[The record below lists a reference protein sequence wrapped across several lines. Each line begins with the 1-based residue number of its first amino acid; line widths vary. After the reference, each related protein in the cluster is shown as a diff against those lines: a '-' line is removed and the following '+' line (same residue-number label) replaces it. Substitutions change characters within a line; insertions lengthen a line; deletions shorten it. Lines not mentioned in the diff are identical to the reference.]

1 MSAGG
6 GADPKIR
13 ATEGAIAE
21 GQWRRLHPLSPLINA
36 WKGVT
41 ILLAIVLFQNT
52 NLFVNTLSSDYAHS
66 LGTGRIV
73 LIAVGGL
80 LGLVLILGLISYL
93 SWRVTRFAVTDS
105 GVYYRSGILL
115 RTLKQARLERIQ
127 GVDIQHPLLGR
138 LFGLGKIDIEVA
150 GGAGSKVAFGYL
162 KTQDLEDLRAEIL
175 ARASGVFSDAMG
187 PQAGG
192 AALLHSVGAAVPGT
206 NAGYGQ
212 GAPFSAGEPSHF
224 TASAP
229 HGLNG
234 AAHPSPT
241 APGGASLPVP
251 PAGSPSP
258 LTPAGSP
265 SPFPPAGMT
274 PRRFAPPAPERVLYK
289 VPTGRLLAS
298 LMLTSG
304 VIVGV
309 LVLLAV
315 LVGVG
320 VLIALI
326 GAGGLSGGVGL
337 LPILLAMGAM
347 IWKRFAGEF
356 NFTGAVSPDGIRTR
370 SGLLETRSQ
379 TIPPNRIHA
388 VRIQRP
394 LLWRSLG
401 WYRVTIT
408 QAGFAAQNQQE
419 TKRGFSTDLLLPV
432 GTREDA
438 ELALWLVVR
447 DLGVPDAQAFISAAL
462 NGTGEGAGFIPV
474 STRARILDP
483 LVKKR
488 RAAALTQTCL
498 VIRDGWLNWD
508 LSVIPVE
515 RVQSL
520 KLRQGPLERRLS
532 LADMEA
538 QIVPGTTPCRAR
550 HLDVSAAVALSEGMR
565 ERARIRRTKEPPERW
580 LSRVQSRLDFEGR
593 TGVIGEAGAV
603 LPSSTPPATMMAG
616 GQSGV
621 YSQPGG
627 MSSGLQSTPPM
638 PYTQGAQSMAYPQ
651 GGLPV
656 FSPQG
661 DQPAAQAPNG
671 PFSPSPSGGQSG
683 PFPQA
688 TPQVP
693 STQPAPFPP
702 HGQPVPFPP
711 NGQAGPFPPN
721 GQSGPFPAGESPTLP
736 KEHS

>member
-192 AALLHSVGAAVPGT
+192 AAPLHSVGAAVPGT
-206 NAGYGQ
+206 NAGYGE
-212 GAPFSAGEPSHF
+212 GTP
-224 TASAP
+224 
-229 HGLNG
+229 L
-234 AAHPSPT
+234 
-241 APGGASLPVP
+241 P
-251 PAGSPSP
+251 PAGASSPSA
-258 LTPAGSP
+258 T
-265 SPFPPAGMT
+265 AGMT
-274 PRRFAPPAPERVLYK
+274 PRRFAPSAPERVLYK
-289 VPTGRLLAS
+289 VPSGRLLGS
-298 LMLTSG
+298 LFLTSG
-304 VIVGV
+304 VFVGV

-320 VLIALI
+320 VLTTLI
-326 GAGGLSGGVGL
+326 GAGGLSGVVGL
-337 LPILLAMGAM
+337 LPILLAMGA
-347 IWKRFAGEF
+347 IVWKRFAGEF

-394 LLWRSLG
+394 LLWRWVG

-408 QAGFAAQNQQE
+408 QAGFAAQNQEE
-419 TKRGFSTDLLLPV
+419 TKKGFSTDLLLPV
-432 GTREDA
+432 GTRADA

-447 DLGVPDAQAFISAAL
+447 DLGVTDAQAFMSAAL
-462 NGTGEGAGFIPV
+462 DGTGEGLGFIPV
-474 STRARILDP
+474 SSRARILDP

-488 RAAALTQTCL
+488 RAVALTQTCL
-498 VIRDGWLNWD
+498 VIRDGWLSWD

-520 KLRQGPLERRLS
+520 KLSQGPLERRLS
-532 LADMEA
+532 LADVEA

-550 HLDVSAAVALSEGMR
+550 HLDVSAAVALSEGLR

-593 TGVIGEAGAV
+593 TGVIGEAGA
-603 LPSSTPPATMMAG
+603 LPPSGAQSASSTVG
-616 GQSGV
+616 GQSGL
-621 YSQPGG
+621 YSQPGVIP
-627 MSSGLQSTPPM
+627 SAVQSPPPM
-638 PYTQGAQSMAYPQ
+638 PYPQGAQPMPYPQ
-651 GGLPV
+651 GGQPMPY
-656 FSPQG
+656 PQG
-661 DQPAAQAPNG
+661 GQPAAQAPSGQPALNG
-671 PFSPSPSGGQSG
+671 LTTPFPSAGQAG

-688 TPQVP
+688 TTQPQIAHP
-693 STQPAPFPP
+693 APIPPNGQPAPL
-702 HGQPVPFPP
+702 PP
-711 NGQAGPFPPN
+711 NGQAGPIPETPP
-721 GQSGPFPAGESPTLP
+721 QASSAQPPFPE
-736 KEHS
+736 EHT

>member
-6 GADPKIR
+6 GAAPKIR

-21 GQWRRLHPLSPLINA
+21 GQWRRLHPLSPLIKA

-41 ILLAIVLFQNT
+41 VLLAIVLFQNT
-52 NLFVNTLSSDYAHS
+52 NLFVNSLSSDYAHS

-138 LFGLGKIDIEVA
+138 VFGLGTIDIEVA
-150 GGAGSKVAFGYL
+150 GGAGSKVAFGFL
-162 KTQDLEDLRAEIL
+162 KTQELEDLRAEIL
-175 ARASGVFSDAMG
+175 ARASGVFSDATVA
-187 PQAGG
+187 QAGSF
-192 AALLHSVGAAVPGT
+192 APHHSKAGVPVPGT
-206 NAGYGQ
+206 NAGYGE
-212 GAPFSAGEPSHF
+212 GTP
-224 TASAP
+224 
-229 HGLNG
+229 L
-234 AAHPSPT
+234 
-241 APGGASLPVP
+241 P
-251 PAGSPSP
+251 PAGASSPSA
-258 LTPAGSP
+258 T
-265 SPFPPAGMT
+265 AGMT
-274 PRRFAPPAPERVLYK
+274 PRRFAPSAPERVLYK
-289 VPTGRLLAS
+289 VPSGRLLGS
-298 LMLTSG
+298 LILTSG
-304 VIVGV
+304 VFVGV

-320 VLIALI
+320 VLTTLI
-326 GAGGLSGGVGL
+326 GAGGLSGVVGL
-337 LPILLAMGAM
+337 LPILLAMGA
-347 IWKRFAGEF
+347 IVWKRFAGEF

-394 LLWRSLG
+394 LLWRWVG

-408 QAGFAAQNQQE
+408 QAGFAAQNQEE
-419 TKRGFSTDLLLPV
+419 TKKGFSTDLLLPV
-432 GTREDA
+432 GTRADA

-447 DLGVPDAQAFISAAL
+447 DLGVPDPQAFMSAAL
-462 NGTGEGAGFIPV
+462 DGTGEGVGFIPV

-488 RAAALTQTCL
+488 RAVALTQTCL
-498 VIRDGWLNWD
+498 VIRDGWLSWD

-520 KLRQGPLERRLS
+520 KLTQGPLERRLS
-532 LADMEA
+532 LADVEA

-550 HLDVSAAVALSEGMR
+550 HLDVSAAVALSEGLR

-603 LPSSTPPATMMAG
+603 LPSGAQSASSMAG
-616 GQSGV
+616 GQSRL
-621 YSQPGG
+621 YSQPGVIP
-627 MSSGLQSTPPM
+627 SPVQSPPLM
-638 PYTQGAQSMAYPQ
+638 PYPQ
-651 GGLPV
+651 GGQPMPYPQNGQPMPY
-656 FSPQG
+656 PQG
-661 DQPAAQAPNG
+661 GQPAAQAPSGQPALNG
-671 PFSPSPSGGQSG
+671 LTTPFPSAGQAG

-688 TPQVP
+688 ITQPQIAHP
-693 STQPAPFPP
+693 APIPPNGQPAPL
-702 HGQPVPFPP
+702 PP
-711 NGQAGPFPPN
+711 NGQAGPIPETPP
-721 GQSGPFPAGESPTLP
+721 QASSAQPPFPE
-736 KEHS
+736 EHT

>member
-6 GADPKIR
+6 GAAPKIR

-21 GQWRRLHPLSPLINA
+21 GQWRRLHPLSPLIKA

-41 ILLAIVLFQNT
+41 VLLAIVLFQNT
-52 NLFVNTLSSDYAHS
+52 NLFVNSLSSDYAHS

-138 LFGLGKIDIEVA
+138 VFGLGTIDIEVA
-150 GGAGSKVAFGYL
+150 GGAGSKVAFGFL
-162 KTQDLEDLRAEIL
+162 KTQELEDLRAEIL
-175 ARASGVFSDAMG
+175 ARASGVFSDATVA
-187 PQAGG
+187 QAGSF
-192 AALLHSVGAAVPGT
+192 APHHSKAGVPVPGT
-206 NAGYGQ
+206 NAGYGE
-212 GAPFSAGEPSHF
+212 GAPFSAGAPSHF

-229 HGLNG
+229 QGVNG
-234 AAHPSPT
+234 AAQPSPT
-241 APGGASLPVP
+241 VPGGTPSPVP
-251 PAGSPSP
+251 PAGA
-258 LTPAGSP
+258 PA
-265 SPFPPAGMT
+265 PFPPAGMT

-304 VIVGV
+304 VFVGV

-320 VLIALI
+320 VLTTLI
-326 GAGGLSGGVGL
+326 GAGGLSGVVGL
-337 LPILLAMGAM
+337 LPILLAMGA
-347 IWKRFAGEF
+347 IVWKRFAGEF

-394 LLWRSLG
+394 LLWRWVG

-408 QAGFAAQNQQE
+408 QAGFAAQNQEE
-419 TKRGFSTDLLLPV
+419 TKKGFSTDLLLPV
-432 GTREDA
+432 GTRADA

-447 DLGVPDAQAFISAAL
+447 DLGVTDAQAFMSAAL
-462 NGTGEGAGFIPV
+462 DGTREGLGFIPV

-488 RAAALTQTCL
+488 RAVALTQTCL
-498 VIRDGWLNWD
+498 VIRDGWLSWD

-520 KLRQGPLERRLS
+520 KLSQGPLERRLS
-532 LADMEA
+532 LADVEA

-593 TGVIGEAGAV
+593 TGVIGEAGA
-603 LPSSTPPATMMAG
+603 LPPSGAQSASSTVG
-616 GQSGV
+616 GQSGL
-621 YSQPGG
+621 YSQPGVIP
-627 MSSGLQSTPPM
+627 SAVQSPPPM
-638 PYTQGAQSMAYPQ
+638 PYPQGAQPMPYPQ
-651 GGLPV
+651 GGQPMPY
-656 FSPQG
+656 PQG
-661 DQPAAQAPNG
+661 GQPMPYPQGGQPAAQAP
-671 PFSPSPSGGQSG
+671 SG
-683 PFPQA
+683 
-688 TPQVP
+688 
-693 STQPAPFPP
+693 QPAPNGPTT
-702 HGQPVPFPP
+702 PFPSA
-711 NGQAGPFPPN
+711 GQAGPFPQVTTQAQIAHPAPIPPN
-721 GQSGPFPAGESPTLP
+721 GQPAPLPPNGQAGPFPAGESPTLP
-736 KEHS
+736 KERS

>member
-6 GADPKIR
+6 GAAPKIR

-21 GQWRRLHPLSPLINA
+21 EQWRRLHPLSPLIKA

-41 ILLAIVLFQNT
+41 VLLAIVLFQNT
-52 NLFVNTLSSDYAHS
+52 NLFVNTLSSNYAHS

-73 LIAVGGL
+73 LISVGGL

-138 LFGLGKIDIEVA
+138 VFGLGTIDIEVA
-150 GGAGSKVAFGYL
+150 GGAGSKVAFGFL
-162 KTQDLEDLRAEIL
+162 KTQELEDLRAEIL
-175 ARASGVFSDAMG
+175 ARASGVFSDATVA
-187 PQAGG
+187 QAGSF
-192 AALLHSVGAAVPGT
+192 APHHSKAGVPVPGT
-206 NAGYGQ
+206 NAGYGE
-212 GAPFSAGEPSHF
+212 GTP
-224 TASAP
+224 
-229 HGLNG
+229 L
-234 AAHPSPT
+234 
-241 APGGASLPVP
+241 P
-251 PAGSPSP
+251 PAGASSPSA
-258 LTPAGSP
+258 T
-265 SPFPPAGMT
+265 AGMT
-274 PRRFAPPAPERVLYK
+274 PRRFAPSAPERVLYK
-289 VPTGRLLAS
+289 VPSGRLLGS
-298 LMLTSG
+298 LILTSG
-304 VIVGV
+304 VFVGV

-320 VLIALI
+320 VLTTLI
-326 GAGGLSGGVGL
+326 GAGGLSGVVGL
-337 LPILLAMGAM
+337 LPILLAMGA
-347 IWKRFAGEF
+347 IVWKRFAGEF

-394 LLWRSLG
+394 LLWRWVG

-408 QAGFAAQNQQE
+408 QAGFAAQNQEE
-419 TKRGFSTDLLLPV
+419 TKKGFSTDLLLPV
-432 GTREDA
+432 GTRADA

-447 DLGVPDAQAFISAAL
+447 DLGVPDPQAFMSAAL
-462 NGTGEGAGFIPV
+462 DGTGEGVGFIPV

-488 RAAALTQTCL
+488 RAVALTQTCL
-498 VIRDGWLNWD
+498 VIRDGWLSWD

-520 KLRQGPLERRLS
+520 KLTQGPLERRLS
-532 LADMEA
+532 LADVEA

-550 HLDVSAAVALSEGMR
+550 HLDVSAAVALSEGLR

-593 TGVIGEAGAV
+593 TGVIGEAGA
-603 LPSSTPPATMMAG
+603 LPPSGAQSASSTVG
-616 GQSGV
+616 GQSRL
-621 YSQPGG
+621 YSQAGVIP
-627 MSSGLQSTPPM
+627 SAVQSPPPM
-638 PYTQGAQSMAYPQ
+638 PYPQGAQPMPYPQ
-651 GGLPV
+651 GGQPMPY
-656 FSPQG
+656 PQG
-661 DQPAAQAPNG
+661 GQPMPYPQGGQPATQAPSGQPALNG
-671 PFSPSPSGGQSG
+671 PTTPFPSAGQAG

-688 TPQVP
+688 TTQPQIAHP
-693 STQPAPFPP
+693 APIPPNGQPAPL
-702 HGQPVPFPP
+702 PP
-711 NGQAGPFPPN
+711 NGQAGPSPETPP
-721 GQSGPFPAGESPTLP
+721 QASSAQPPFPE
-736 KEHS
+736 EHT

>member
-6 GADPKIR
+6 GAAPKIR

-21 GQWRRLHPLSPLINA
+21 GQWRRLHPLSPLIKA

-41 ILLAIVLFQNT
+41 VLLAIVLFQNT
-52 NLFVNTLSSDYAHS
+52 NLFVNSLSSDYAHS

-138 LFGLGKIDIEVA
+138 VFGLGTIDIEVA
-150 GGAGSKVAFGYL
+150 GGAGSKVAFGFL
-162 KTQDLEDLRAEIL
+162 KTQELEDLRAEIL
-175 ARASGVFSDAMG
+175 ARASGVFSDATVA
-187 PQAGG
+187 QAGSF
-192 AALLHSVGAAVPGT
+192 APHHSKAGVPVPGT
-206 NAGYGQ
+206 NAGYGE
-212 GAPFSAGEPSHF
+212 GTP
-224 TASAP
+224 
-229 HGLNG
+229 L
-234 AAHPSPT
+234 
-241 APGGASLPVP
+241 P
-251 PAGSPSP
+251 PAGASSPSA
-258 LTPAGSP
+258 T
-265 SPFPPAGMT
+265 AGMT
-274 PRRFAPPAPERVLYK
+274 PRRFAPSAPERVLYK
-289 VPTGRLLAS
+289 VPSGRLLGS
-298 LMLTSG
+298 LILTSG
-304 VIVGV
+304 VFVGV

-320 VLIALI
+320 VLTTLI
-326 GAGGLSGGVGL
+326 GAGGLSGVVGL
-337 LPILLAMGAM
+337 LPILLAMGA
-347 IWKRFAGEF
+347 IVWKRFAGEF

-394 LLWRSLG
+394 LLWRWVG

-408 QAGFAAQNQQE
+408 QAGFAAQNQEE
-419 TKRGFSTDLLLPV
+419 TKKGFSTDLLLPV
-432 GTREDA
+432 GTRADA

-447 DLGVPDAQAFISAAL
+447 DLGVPDPQAFMSAAL
-462 NGTGEGAGFIPV
+462 DGTGEGVGFIPV

-488 RAAALTQTCL
+488 RAVALTQTCL
-498 VIRDGWLNWD
+498 VIRDGWLSWD

-520 KLRQGPLERRLS
+520 KLTQGPLERRLS
-532 LADMEA
+532 LADVEA

-550 HLDVSAAVALSEGMR
+550 HLDVSAAVALSEGLR

-603 LPSSTPPATMMAG
+603 LPSGAQSASSMAG

-651 GGLPV
+651 GGLSV

-702 HGQPVPFPP
+702 NGQSVPFPP
-711 NGQAGPFPPN
+711 NGQARPFPPN

>member
-6 GADPKIR
+6 GAAPKIR

-21 GQWRRLHPLSPLINA
+21 GQWRRLHPLSPLIKA

-41 ILLAIVLFQNT
+41 VLLAIVLFQNT
-52 NLFVNTLSSDYAHS
+52 NLFVNSLSSDYAHS

-138 LFGLGKIDIEVA
+138 VFGLGTIDIEVA
-150 GGAGSKVAFGYL
+150 GGAGSKVAFGFL
-162 KTQDLEDLRAEIL
+162 KTQELEDLRAEIL
-175 ARASGVFSDAMG
+175 ARASGAFSDATVA
-187 PQAGG
+187 QAGSF
-192 AALLHSVGAAVPGT
+192 APHHSKAGVPVPGT
-206 NAGYGQ
+206 NAGYGE
-212 GAPFSAGEPSHF
+212 GTP
-224 TASAP
+224 
-229 HGLNG
+229 L
-234 AAHPSPT
+234 
-241 APGGASLPVP
+241 P
-251 PAGSPSP
+251 PAGASSPSA
-258 LTPAGSP
+258 T
-265 SPFPPAGMT
+265 AGMT
-274 PRRFAPPAPERVLYK
+274 PRRFAPSAPERVLYK
-289 VPTGRLLAS
+289 VPSGRLLGS
-298 LMLTSG
+298 LILTSG
-304 VIVGV
+304 VFVGV

-320 VLIALI
+320 VLTTLI
-326 GAGGLSGGVGL
+326 GAGGLSGVVGL
-337 LPILLAMGAM
+337 LPILLAMGA
-347 IWKRFAGEF
+347 IVWKRFAGEF

-394 LLWRSLG
+394 LLWRWVG

-408 QAGFAAQNQQE
+408 QAGFAAQNQEE
-419 TKRGFSTDLLLPV
+419 TKKGFSTDLLLPV
-432 GTREDA
+432 GTRADA

-447 DLGVPDAQAFISAAL
+447 DLGVPDPQAFMSAAL
-462 NGTGEGAGFIPV
+462 DGTGEGVGFIPV

-488 RAAALTQTCL
+488 RAVALTQTCL
-498 VIRDGWLNWD
+498 VIRDGWLSWD

-520 KLRQGPLERRLS
+520 KLTQGPLERRLS
-532 LADMEA
+532 LADVEA

-550 HLDVSAAVALSEGMR
+550 HLDVSAAVALSEGLR

-603 LPSSTPPATMMAG
+603 LPSGAQSASSMAG
-616 GQSGV
+616 GQSRL
-621 YSQPGG
+621 YSQPGVIP
-627 MSSGLQSTPPM
+627 SAVQSPPLM
-638 PYTQGAQSMAYPQ
+638 PYPQ
-651 GGLPV
+651 GGQPMPYPQNGQPMPY
-656 FSPQG
+656 PQG
-661 DQPAAQAPNG
+661 GQPAAQAPSGQPALNG
-671 PFSPSPSGGQSG
+671 LTTPFPSAGQAG

-688 TPQVP
+688 TTQPQIAHP
-693 STQPAPFPP
+693 APIPPNGQPAPL
-702 HGQPVPFPP
+702 PP
-711 NGQAGPFPPN
+711 NGQAGPIPETPP
-721 GQSGPFPAGESPTLP
+721 QASSAQPPFPE
-736 KEHS
+736 EHT

>member
-6 GADPKIR
+6 GAAPKIR

-21 GQWRRLHPLSPLINA
+21 GQWRRLHPLSPLIKA

-41 ILLAIVLFQNT
+41 VLLAIVLFQNT
-52 NLFVNTLSSDYAHS
+52 NLFVNSLSSDYAHS

-138 LFGLGKIDIEVA
+138 VFGLGTIDIEVA
-150 GGAGSKVAFGYL
+150 GGAGSKVAFGFL
-162 KTQDLEDLRAEIL
+162 KTQELEDLRAEIL
-175 ARASGVFSDAMG
+175 ARASGVFSDATVA
-187 PQAGG
+187 QAGSF
-192 AALLHSVGAAVPGT
+192 APHHSKAGVPVPGT
-206 NAGYGQ
+206 NAGYGE
-212 GAPFSAGEPSHF
+212 GTP
-224 TASAP
+224 
-229 HGLNG
+229 L
-234 AAHPSPT
+234 
-241 APGGASLPVP
+241 P
-251 PAGSPSP
+251 PAGASSPSA
-258 LTPAGSP
+258 T
-265 SPFPPAGMT
+265 AGMT
-274 PRRFAPPAPERVLYK
+274 PRRFAPSAPERVLYK
-289 VPTGRLLAS
+289 VPSGRLLGS
-298 LMLTSG
+298 LILTSG
-304 VIVGV
+304 VFVGV

-320 VLIALI
+320 VLTTLI
-326 GAGGLSGGVGL
+326 GAGGLSGVVGL
-337 LPILLAMGAM
+337 LPILLAMGA
-347 IWKRFAGEF
+347 IVWKRFAGEF

-394 LLWRSLG
+394 LLWRWVG

-408 QAGFAAQNQQE
+408 QAGFAAQNQEE
-419 TKRGFSTDLLLPV
+419 TKKGFSTDLLLPV
-432 GTREDA
+432 GTRADA

-447 DLGVPDAQAFISAAL
+447 DLGVPDPQAFMSAAL
-462 NGTGEGAGFIPV
+462 DGTGEGVGFIPV

-488 RAAALTQTCL
+488 RAVALTQTCL
-498 VIRDGWLNWD
+498 VIRDGWLSWD

-520 KLRQGPLERRLS
+520 KLTQGPLERRLS
-532 LADMEA
+532 LADVEA
-538 QIVPGTTPCRAR
+538 QIVPGTTPCSAR
-550 HLDVSAAVALSEGMR
+550 HLDVSAAVALSEGLR

-603 LPSSTPPATMMAG
+603 LPSGAQSASSMAG
-616 GQSGV
+616 GQSRL
-621 YSQPGG
+621 YSQPGVIP
-627 MSSGLQSTPPM
+627 SAVQSPPLM
-638 PYTQGAQSMAYPQ
+638 PYPQ
-651 GGLPV
+651 GGQPMPYPQNGQPMPY
-656 FSPQG
+656 PQG
-661 DQPAAQAPNG
+661 GQPAAQAPSGQPALNG
-671 PFSPSPSGGQSG
+671 LTT
-683 PFPQA
+683 PFPSA
-688 TPQVP
+688 
-693 STQPAPFPP
+693 
-702 HGQPVPFPP
+702 
-711 NGQAGPFPPN
+711 GQAGPIPETPP
-721 GQSGPFPAGESPTLP
+721 QASSAQPPFPE
-736 KEHS
+736 EHT

>member
-6 GADPKIR
+6 GAAPKIR

-21 GQWRRLHPLSPLINA
+21 GQWRRLHPLSPLIKA

-41 ILLAIVLFQNT
+41 VLLAIVLFQNT
-52 NLFVNTLSSDYAHS
+52 NLFVNSLSSDYAHS

-138 LFGLGKIDIEVA
+138 IFGLGTIDIEVA
-150 GGAGSKVAFGYL
+150 GGAGSKVAFGFL
-162 KTQDLEDLRAEIL
+162 KTQELEDLRAEIL
-175 ARASGVFSDAMG
+175 ARASGVFSDATVA
-187 PQAGG
+187 QAGSF
-192 AALLHSVGAAVPGT
+192 APHHSKAGVPVPGT
-206 NAGYGQ
+206 NAGYGE
-212 GAPFSAGEPSHF
+212 GTP
-224 TASAP
+224 
-229 HGLNG
+229 L
-234 AAHPSPT
+234 
-241 APGGASLPVP
+241 P
-251 PAGSPSP
+251 PAGASSPSA
-258 LTPAGSP
+258 TT
-265 SPFPPAGMT
+265 GMT
-274 PRRFAPPAPERVLYK
+274 PRRFAPSAPERVLYK
-289 VPTGRLLAS
+289 VPSGRLLGS
-298 LMLTSG
+298 LFLTSG
-304 VIVGV
+304 VFVGV

-320 VLIALI
+320 VLTTLI
-326 GAGGLSGGVGL
+326 GAGGLSGVVGL
-337 LPILLAMGAM
+337 LPILLAMGA
-347 IWKRFAGEF
+347 IVWKRFAGEF

-394 LLWRSLG
+394 LLWRWVG

-408 QAGFAAQNQQE
+408 QAGFAAQNQEE
-419 TKRGFSTDLLLPV
+419 TKKGFSTDLLLPV
-432 GTREDA
+432 GTRADA

-447 DLGVPDAQAFISAAL
+447 DLGVTDAQAFMSAAL
-462 NGTGEGAGFIPV
+462 DGTREGLGFIPV

-488 RAAALTQTCL
+488 RAVALTQTCL
-498 VIRDGWLNWD
+498 VIRDGWLSWD

-520 KLRQGPLERRLS
+520 KLSQGPLERRLS
-532 LADMEA
+532 LADVEA

-603 LPSSTPPATMMAG
+603 LPSGAQSASSTVG
-616 GQSGV
+616 GQSGL
-621 YSQPGG
+621 YSQPGVIP
-627 MSSGLQSTPPM
+627 SAVQSPPPM
-638 PYTQGAQSMAYPQ
+638 PYPQGAQPMPYPQ
-651 GGLPV
+651 GGQPMPY
-656 FSPQG
+656 PQG
-661 DQPAAQAPNG
+661 GQPAAQAPSGQPAPNG
-671 PFSPSPSGGQSG
+671 PTTPFPLAGQAG
-683 PFPQA
+683 PFPQVTTQA
-688 TPQVP
+688 QIAHPAP
-693 STQPAPFPP
+693 IPPNGQPAPL
-702 HGQPVPFPP
+702 PP
-711 NGQAGPFPPN
+711 NGQAGPSPEMPP
-721 GQSGPFPAGESPTLP
+721 QASSAQPPFPE
-736 KEHS
+736 EHT

>member
-6 GADPKIR
+6 GAAPKIR

-21 GQWRRLHPLSPLINA
+21 GQWRRLHPLSPLIKA

-41 ILLAIVLFQNT
+41 VLLAIVLFQNT
-52 NLFVNTLSSDYAHS
+52 NLFVNSLSSDYAHS

-138 LFGLGKIDIEVA
+138 VFGLGTIDIEVA
-150 GGAGSKVAFGYL
+150 GGAGSKVAFGFL
-162 KTQDLEDLRAEIL
+162 KTQELEDLRAEIL
-175 ARASGVFSDAMG
+175 ARASGVFSDATVA
-187 PQAGG
+187 QAGSF
-192 AALLHSVGAAVPGT
+192 APHHSKAGVPVPGT
-206 NAGYGQ
+206 NAGYGE
-212 GAPFSAGEPSHF
+212 GTP
-224 TASAP
+224 
-229 HGLNG
+229 L
-234 AAHPSPT
+234 
-241 APGGASLPVP
+241 P
-251 PAGSPSP
+251 PAGASSPSA
-258 LTPAGSP
+258 T
-265 SPFPPAGMT
+265 AGMT
-274 PRRFAPPAPERVLYK
+274 PRRFAPSAPERVLYK
-289 VPTGRLLAS
+289 VPSGRLLGS
-298 LMLTSG
+298 LILTSG
-304 VIVGV
+304 VFVGV

-320 VLIALI
+320 VLTTLI
-326 GAGGLSGGVGL
+326 GAGGLSGVVGL
-337 LPILLAMGAM
+337 LPILLAMGA
-347 IWKRFAGEF
+347 IVWKRFAGEF

-394 LLWRSLG
+394 LLWRWVG

-408 QAGFAAQNQQE
+408 QAGFAAQNQEE
-419 TKRGFSTDLLLPV
+419 TKKGFSTDLLLPV
-432 GTREDA
+432 GTRADA

-447 DLGVPDAQAFISAAL
+447 DLGVPDPQAFMSAAL
-462 NGTGEGAGFIPV
+462 DGTGEGVGFIPV

-488 RAAALTQTCL
+488 RAVALTQTCL
-498 VIRDGWLNWD
+498 VIRDGWLSWD

-520 KLRQGPLERRLS
+520 KLTQGPLERRLS
-532 LADMEA
+532 LADVEA

-550 HLDVSAAVALSEGMR
+550 HLDVSAAVALSEGLR

-603 LPSSTPPATMMAG
+603 LPSGAQSASSMAG
-616 GQSGV
+616 GQSRL
-621 YSQPGG
+621 YSQPGVIP
-627 MSSGLQSTPPM
+627 SAVQSPPLM
-638 PYTQGAQSMAYPQ
+638 PYPQ
-651 GGLPV
+651 GGQPMPYPQNGQPMPY
-656 FSPQG
+656 PQG
-661 DQPAAQAPNG
+661 GQPAAQAPSGQPALNG
-671 PFSPSPSGGQSG
+671 LTT
-683 PFPQA
+683 PFPSA
-688 TPQVP
+688 
-693 STQPAPFPP
+693 
-702 HGQPVPFPP
+702 
-711 NGQAGPFPPN
+711 GQAGPIPETPP
-721 GQSGPFPAGESPTLP
+721 QASSAQPPFPE
-736 KEHS
+736 EHT

>member
-6 GADPKIR
+6 GAAPKIR

-21 GQWRRLHPLSPLINA
+21 GQWRRLHPLSPLIKA

-41 ILLAIVLFQNT
+41 VLLAIVLFQNT
-52 NLFVNTLSSDYAHS
+52 NLFVNSLSSDYAHS

-138 LFGLGKIDIEVA
+138 VFGLGTIDIEVA
-150 GGAGSKVAFGYL
+150 GGAGSKVAFGFL
-162 KTQDLEDLRAEIL
+162 KTQELEDLRAEIL
-175 ARASGVFSDAMG
+175 ARASGVFSDATVA
-187 PQAGG
+187 QAGSF
-192 AALLHSVGAAVPGT
+192 APHHSKAGVPVPGT
-206 NAGYGQ
+206 NAGYGE
-212 GAPFSAGEPSHF
+212 GTP
-224 TASAP
+224 
-229 HGLNG
+229 L
-234 AAHPSPT
+234 
-241 APGGASLPVP
+241 P
-251 PAGSPSP
+251 PAGASSPSA
-258 LTPAGSP
+258 T
-265 SPFPPAGMT
+265 AGMT
-274 PRRFAPPAPERVLYK
+274 PRRFAPSAPERVLYK
-289 VPTGRLLAS
+289 VPSGRLLGS
-298 LMLTSG
+298 LILTSG
-304 VIVGV
+304 VFVGV

-320 VLIALI
+320 VLTTLI
-326 GAGGLSGGVGL
+326 GAGGLSGVVGL
-337 LPILLAMGAM
+337 LPILLAMGA
-347 IWKRFAGEF
+347 IVWKRFAGEF

-394 LLWRSLG
+394 LLWRWVG

-408 QAGFAAQNQQE
+408 QAGFAAQNQEE
-419 TKRGFSTDLLLPV
+419 TKKGFSTDLLLPV
-432 GTREDA
+432 GTRADA

-447 DLGVPDAQAFISAAL
+447 DLGVPDPQAFMSAAL
-462 NGTGEGAGFIPV
+462 DGTGEGVGFIPV

-488 RAAALTQTCL
+488 RAVALTQTCL
-498 VIRDGWLNWD
+498 VIRDGWLSWD

-520 KLRQGPLERRLS
+520 KLTQGPLERRLS
-532 LADMEA
+532 LADVEA

-550 HLDVSAAVALSEGMR
+550 HLDVSAAVALSEGLR

-593 TGVIGEAGAV
+593 TGVIGEVGAV
-603 LPSSTPPATMMAG
+603 LPSGAQSASSMAG
-616 GQSGV
+616 GQSRL
-621 YSQPGG
+621 YSQPGVIP
-627 MSSGLQSTPPM
+627 SAVQSPPLM
-638 PYTQGAQSMAYPQ
+638 PYPQ
-651 GGLPV
+651 GGQPMPYPQNGQPMPY
-656 FSPQG
+656 PQG
-661 DQPAAQAPNG
+661 GQPAAQAPSGQPALNG
-671 PFSPSPSGGQSG
+671 LTTPFPSAGQAG

-688 TPQVP
+688 TTQPQIAHP
-693 STQPAPFPP
+693 APIPPNGQPAPL
-702 HGQPVPFPP
+702 PP
-711 NGQAGPFPPN
+711 NGQAGPIPETPS
-721 GQSGPFPAGESPTLP
+721 QTSSAQPPFPE
-736 KEHS
+736 EHT

>member
-6 GADPKIR
+6 GAAPKIR

-21 GQWRRLHPLSPLINA
+21 GQWRRLHPLSPLIKA

-41 ILLAIVLFQNT
+41 VLLAIVLFQNT
-52 NLFVNTLSSDYAHS
+52 NLFVNSLSSDYAHS

-138 LFGLGKIDIEVA
+138 VFGLGTIDIEVA
-150 GGAGSKVAFGYL
+150 GGAGSKVAFGFL
-162 KTQDLEDLRAEIL
+162 KTQELEDLRAEIL
-175 ARASGVFSDAMG
+175 ARASGVFSDATVA
-187 PQAGG
+187 QAGSF
-192 AALLHSVGAAVPGT
+192 APHHSKAGVPVPGT
-206 NAGYGQ
+206 NAGYGE
-212 GAPFSAGEPSHF
+212 GTP
-224 TASAP
+224 
-229 HGLNG
+229 L
-234 AAHPSPT
+234 
-241 APGGASLPVP
+241 P
-251 PAGSPSP
+251 PAGASSPSA
-258 LTPAGSP
+258 T
-265 SPFPPAGMT
+265 AGMT
-274 PRRFAPPAPERVLYK
+274 PRRFAPSAPERVLYK
-289 VPTGRLLAS
+289 VPSGRLLGS
-298 LMLTSG
+298 LILTSG
-304 VIVGV
+304 VFVGV

-320 VLIALI
+320 VLTTLI
-326 GAGGLSGGVGL
+326 GAGGLSGVVGL
-337 LPILLAMGAM
+337 LPILLAMGA
-347 IWKRFAGEF
+347 IVWKRFAGEF

-394 LLWRSLG
+394 LLWRWVG

-408 QAGFAAQNQQE
+408 QAGFAAQNQEE
-419 TKRGFSTDLLLPV
+419 TKKGFSTDLLLPV
-432 GTREDA
+432 GTRADA

-447 DLGVPDAQAFISAAL
+447 DLGVPDPQAFMSAAL
-462 NGTGEGAGFIPV
+462 DGTGEGVGFIPV

-488 RAAALTQTCL
+488 RAVALTQTCL
-498 VIRDGWLNWD
+498 VIRDGWLSWD

-520 KLRQGPLERRLS
+520 KLTQGPLERRLS
-532 LADMEA
+532 LADVEA

-550 HLDVSAAVALSEGMR
+550 HLDVSAAVALSEGLR

-603 LPSSTPPATMMAG
+603 LPSGAQSASSMAG
-616 GQSGV
+616 GQSRL
-621 YSQPGG
+621 YSQPGVIP
-627 MSSGLQSTPPM
+627 SAVQSPPLM
-638 PYTQGAQSMAYPQ
+638 PYPQ
-651 GGLPV
+651 GGQPMPYPQNGQPMPY
-656 FSPQG
+656 PQG
-661 DQPAAQAPNG
+661 GQPAAQAPSGQPALNG
-671 PFSPSPSGGQSG
+671 LTTPFPSAGQAG

-688 TPQVP
+688 TTQPQIAHP
-693 STQPAPFPP
+693 APIPPNGQPAPL
-702 HGQPVPFPP
+702 PP
-711 NGQAGPFPPN
+711 NGQARPIPETPPQTSSAQPPFP
-721 GQSGPFPAGESPTLP
+721 E
-736 KEHS
+736 EHT

>member
-6 GADPKIR
+6 GAAPKIR

-21 GQWRRLHPLSPLINA
+21 GQWRRLHPLSPLIKA

-41 ILLAIVLFQNT
+41 VLLAIVLFQNT
-52 NLFVNTLSSDYAHS
+52 NLFVNSLSSDYAHS

-138 LFGLGKIDIEVA
+138 VFGLGTIDIEVA
-150 GGAGSKVAFGYL
+150 GGAGSKVAFGFL
-162 KTQDLEDLRAEIL
+162 KTQELEDLRAEIL
-175 ARASGVFSDAMG
+175 ARASGVFSDATVA
-187 PQAGG
+187 QAGSF
-192 AALLHSVGAAVPGT
+192 APHHSKAGVPVPGT
-206 NAGYGQ
+206 NAGYGE
-212 GAPFSAGEPSHF
+212 GTP
-224 TASAP
+224 
-229 HGLNG
+229 L
-234 AAHPSPT
+234 
-241 APGGASLPVP
+241 P
-251 PAGSPSP
+251 PAGASSPSA
-258 LTPAGSP
+258 T
-265 SPFPPAGMT
+265 AGMT
-274 PRRFAPPAPERVLYK
+274 LRRFAPSAPERVLYK
-289 VPTGRLLAS
+289 VPSGRLLGS
-298 LMLTSG
+298 LILTSG
-304 VIVGV
+304 VFVGV

-320 VLIALI
+320 VLTTLI
-326 GAGGLSGGVGL
+326 GAGGLSGVVGL
-337 LPILLAMGAM
+337 LPILLAMGA
-347 IWKRFAGEF
+347 IVWKRFAGEF

-394 LLWRSLG
+394 LLWRWVG

-408 QAGFAAQNQQE
+408 QAGFAAQNQEE
-419 TKRGFSTDLLLPV
+419 TKKGFSTDLLLPV

-438 ELALWLVVR
+438 ELAMWLVVR
-447 DLGVPDAQAFISAAL
+447 DLGVPDPQAFMSAAL
-462 NGTGEGAGFIPV
+462 DGTGEGVGFIPV

-488 RAAALTQTCL
+488 RAVALTQTCL
-498 VIRDGWLNWD
+498 VIRDGWLSWD

-520 KLRQGPLERRLS
+520 KLTQGPLERRLS
-532 LADMEA
+532 LADVEA

-550 HLDVSAAVALSEGMR
+550 HLDVSAAVALSEGVR

-603 LPSSTPPATMMAG
+603 LPSSA
-616 GQSGV
+616 
-621 YSQPGG
+621 
-627 MSSGLQSTPPM
+627 
-638 PYTQGAQSMAYPQ
+638 
-651 GGLPV
+651 
-656 FSPQG
+656 
-661 DQPAAQAPNG
+661 
-671 PFSPSPSGGQSG
+671 
-683 PFPQA
+683 
-688 TPQVP
+688 
-693 STQPAPFPP
+693 QPAPFPP
-702 HGQPVPFPP
+702 NGQPAPLSPY
-711 NGQAGPFPPN
+711 GQAGPFPPN
-721 GQSGPFPAGESPTLP
+721 GQAGPFPAGESPTLP
-736 KEHS
+736 KERS

>member
-6 GADPKIR
+6 GAAPKIR

-21 GQWRRLHPLSPLINA
+21 GQWRRLHPLSPLIKA

-41 ILLAIVLFQNT
+41 VLLAIVLFQNT
-52 NLFVNTLSSDYAHS
+52 NLFVNSLSSDYAHS

-73 LIAVGGL
+73 LIAVGGIL
-80 LGLVLILGLISYL
+80 AFILIVGLISYF

-138 LFGLGKIDIEVA
+138 IFGLGKIDIEVA
-150 GGAGSKVAFGYL
+150 GGAGSKVAFGFL
-162 KTQDLEDLRAEIL
+162 KTQELEDLRAEIL
-175 ARASGVFSDAMG
+175 ARASGVFSDAMAA
-187 PQAGG
+187 QAGSF
-192 AALLHSVGAAVPGT
+192 APHHSKAGVPVPGT
-206 NAGYGQ
+206 NAGYGE
-212 GAPFSAGEPSHF
+212 GTP
-224 TASAP
+224 
-229 HGLNG
+229 L
-234 AAHPSPT
+234 
-241 APGGASLPVP
+241 P
-251 PAGSPSP
+251 PAGASSPSA
-258 LTPAGSP
+258 T
-265 SPFPPAGMT
+265 AGMT
-274 PRRFAPPAPERVLYK
+274 PRRFAPSAPERVLYK
-289 VPTGRLLAS
+289 VPSGRLLGS
-298 LMLTSG
+298 LILTSG
-304 VIVGV
+304 VFVGV

-320 VLIALI
+320 VLTTLI
-326 GAGGLSGGVGL
+326 GAGGLSGVVGL
-337 LPILLAMGAM
+337 LPILLAMGA
-347 IWKRFAGEF
+347 IVWKRFAGEF

-394 LLWRSLG
+394 LLWRWVG

-408 QAGFAAQNQQE
+408 QAGFAAQNQEE
-419 TKRGFSTDLLLPV
+419 TKKGFSTDLLLPV
-432 GTREDA
+432 GTRADA

-447 DLGVPDAQAFISAAL
+447 DLGVPDPQAFMSAAL
-462 NGTGEGAGFIPV
+462 DGTGEGVGFIPV

-488 RAAALTQTCL
+488 RAVALTQTCL
-498 VIRDGWLNWD
+498 VIRDGWLSWD

-520 KLRQGPLERRLS
+520 KLTQGPLERRLS
-532 LADMEA
+532 LADVEA

-550 HLDVSAAVALSEGMR
+550 HLDVSAAVALSEGLR

-603 LPSSTPPATMMAG
+603 LPSGAQSASSMAG
-616 GQSGV
+616 GQSRL
-621 YSQPGG
+621 YSQPGVIP
-627 MSSGLQSTPPM
+627 SAVQSPPLM
-638 PYTQGAQSMAYPQ
+638 PYPQ
-651 GGLPV
+651 GGQPMPYPQNGQPMPY
-656 FSPQG
+656 PQG
-661 DQPAAQAPNG
+661 GQPAAQAPSGQPALNG
-671 PFSPSPSGGQSG
+671 LTTPFPSAGQAG

-688 TPQVP
+688 TTQPQIAHP
-693 STQPAPFPP
+693 APIPPNGQPAPL
-702 HGQPVPFPP
+702 PP
-711 NGQAGPFPPN
+711 NGQAGPIPETPP
-721 GQSGPFPAGESPTLP
+721 QASSAQPPFPE
-736 KEHS
+736 EHT

>member
-6 GADPKIR
+6 GAAPKIR

-21 GQWRRLHPLSPLINA
+21 GQWRRLHPLSPLIKA

-41 ILLAIVLFQNT
+41 VLLAIVLFQNT
-52 NLFVNTLSSDYAHS
+52 NLFVNSLSSDYAHS

-138 LFGLGKIDIEVA
+138 VFGLGTIDIEVA
-150 GGAGSKVAFGYL
+150 GGAGSKVAFGFL
-162 KTQDLEDLRAEIL
+162 KTQELEDLRAEIL
-175 ARASGVFSDAMG
+175 ARASGVFSDATVA
-187 PQAGG
+187 QAGSF
-192 AALLHSVGAAVPGT
+192 APHHSKAGVPVPGT
-206 NAGYGQ
+206 NAGYGE
-212 GAPFSAGEPSHF
+212 GTP
-224 TASAP
+224 
-229 HGLNG
+229 L
-234 AAHPSPT
+234 
-241 APGGASLPVP
+241 P
-251 PAGSPSP
+251 PAGASSPSA
-258 LTPAGSP
+258 T
-265 SPFPPAGMT
+265 AGMT
-274 PRRFAPPAPERVLYK
+274 PRRFAPSAPERVLYK
-289 VPTGRLLAS
+289 VPSGRLLGS
-298 LMLTSG
+298 LILTSG
-304 VIVGV
+304 VFVGV

-315 LVGVG
+315 LVVVG

-326 GAGGLSGGVGL
+326 GAGGLSGVVGL
-337 LPILLAMGAM
+337 LPILLAMGA
-347 IWKRFAGEF
+347 IVWKRFAGEF

-394 LLWRSLG
+394 LLWRWVG

-408 QAGFAAQNQQE
+408 QAGFAVQNQEE
-419 TKRGFSTDLLLPV
+419 TKKGFSTDLLLPV
-432 GTREDA
+432 GTRADA

-447 DLGVPDAQAFISAAL
+447 DLGVPDPQAFMSAAL
-462 NGTGEGAGFIPV
+462 DGTGEGVGFIPV

-488 RAAALTQTCL
+488 RAVALTQTCL
-498 VIRDGWLNWD
+498 VIRDGWLSWD

-520 KLRQGPLERRLS
+520 KLTQGPLERRLS
-532 LADMEA
+532 LADVEA

-550 HLDVSAAVALSEGMR
+550 HLDVSAAVALSEGLR

-603 LPSSTPPATMMAG
+603 LPSGAQSASSMAG
-616 GQSGV
+616 GQSRL
-621 YSQPGG
+621 YSQPGVIP
-627 MSSGLQSTPPM
+627 SAVQSPPPM
-638 PYTQGAQSMAYPQ
+638 PYPQGAQPMPYPQ
-651 GGLPV
+651 GGQPMPY
-656 FSPQG
+656 PQG
-661 DQPAAQAPNG
+661 GQPMPYPQGGQPMPYPQGGQPATQAPSGQPALNG
-671 PFSPSPSGGQSG
+671 PTTPFPSAGQAG

-688 TPQVP
+688 TTQPQIAHP
-693 STQPAPFPP
+693 APIPPNGQPAPL
-702 HGQPVPFPP
+702 PP
-711 NGQAGPFPPN
+711 NGQAGPSPETPP
-721 GQSGPFPAGESPTLP
+721 QASSAQPPFPE
-736 KEHS
+736 EHT

>member
-6 GADPKIR
+6 GAAPKIR

-21 GQWRRLHPLSPLINA
+21 GQWRRLHPLSPLIKA

-41 ILLAIVLFQNT
+41 VLLAIVLFQNT
-52 NLFVNTLSSDYAHS
+52 NLFVNSLSSDYAHS

-138 LFGLGKIDIEVA
+138 VFGLGTIDIEVA
-150 GGAGSKVAFGYL
+150 GGAGSKVAFGFL
-162 KTQDLEDLRAEIL
+162 KTQELEDLRAEIL
-175 ARASGVFSDAMG
+175 ARASGVFSDATVA
-187 PQAGG
+187 QAGSF
-192 AALLHSVGAAVPGT
+192 APHHSKAGVPVPGT
-206 NAGYGQ
+206 NAGYGE
-212 GAPFSAGEPSHF
+212 GTP
-224 TASAP
+224 
-229 HGLNG
+229 L
-234 AAHPSPT
+234 
-241 APGGASLPVP
+241 P
-251 PAGSPSP
+251 PAGASSPSA
-258 LTPAGSP
+258 T
-265 SPFPPAGMT
+265 AGMT
-274 PRRFAPPAPERVLYK
+274 PRRFAPSAPERVLYK
-289 VPTGRLLAS
+289 VPSGRLLGS
-298 LMLTSG
+298 LILTSG
-304 VIVGV
+304 VFVGV

-320 VLIALI
+320 VLTTLI
-326 GAGGLSGGVGL
+326 GAGGLSGVVGL
-337 LPILLAMGAM
+337 LPILLAMGA
-347 IWKRFAGEF
+347 IVWKRFAGEF

-394 LLWRSLG
+394 LLWRWVG

-408 QAGFAAQNQQE
+408 QAGFAAQNQEE
-419 TKRGFSTDLLLPV
+419 TKKGFSTDLLLPV
-432 GTREDA
+432 GTRADA

-447 DLGVPDAQAFISAAL
+447 DLGVPDPQAFMSAAL
-462 NGTGEGAGFIPV
+462 DGTGEGVGFIPV

-488 RAAALTQTCL
+488 RAVALTQTCL
-498 VIRDGWLNWD
+498 VIRDGWLSWD

-520 KLRQGPLERRLS
+520 KLTQGPLERRLS
-532 LADMEA
+532 LADVEA

-550 HLDVSAAVALSEGMR
+550 HLDVSAAVALSEGLR

-593 TGVIGEAGAV
+593 TGVIGEVGAV
-603 LPSSTPPATMMAG
+603 LPSGAQSASSMAG
-616 GQSGV
+616 GQSRL
-621 YSQPGG
+621 YSQPGVIP
-627 MSSGLQSTPPM
+627 SAVQSPPLMPYPQGGQPMPYPQNGEPM
-638 PYTQGAQSMAYPQ
+638 PYTQG
-651 GGLPV
+651 G
-656 FSPQG
+656 
-661 DQPAAQAPNG
+661 QPAAQAPSGQPALNG
-671 PFSPSPSGGQSG
+671 LTTPFPSAGQAG

-688 TPQVP
+688 TTQPQIAHP
-693 STQPAPFPP
+693 APIPPNGQPAPL
-702 HGQPVPFPP
+702 PP
-711 NGQAGPFPPN
+711 NGQAGPIPETPS
-721 GQSGPFPAGESPTLP
+721 QTSSAQPPFPE
-736 KEHS
+736 EHT

>member
-6 GADPKIR
+6 GAAPKIR

-21 GQWRRLHPLSPLINA
+21 GQWRRLHPLSPLIKA
-36 WKGVT
+36 WKTVT
-41 ILLAIVLFQNT
+41 VLLAIVLFQNT
-52 NLFVNTLSSDYAHS
+52 NLFVNTLSSNYAHS

-73 LIAVGGL
+73 LISVGGL

-138 LFGLGKIDIEVA
+138 VFGLGTIDIEVA
-150 GGAGSKVAFGYL
+150 GGAGSKVAFGFL
-162 KTQDLEDLRAEIL
+162 KTQELEDLRAEIL
-175 ARASGVFSDAMG
+175 ARASGVFSDATVA
-187 PQAGG
+187 QAGSF
-192 AALLHSVGAAVPGT
+192 APHHSKAGVPVPGT
-206 NAGYGQ
+206 NAGYGE
-212 GAPFSAGEPSHF
+212 GTP
-224 TASAP
+224 
-229 HGLNG
+229 L
-234 AAHPSPT
+234 
-241 APGGASLPVP
+241 P
-251 PAGSPSP
+251 PAGASSPSA
-258 LTPAGSP
+258 T
-265 SPFPPAGMT
+265 AGMT
-274 PRRFAPPAPERVLYK
+274 PRRFAPSAPERVLYK
-289 VPTGRLLAS
+289 VPSGRLLGS
-298 LMLTSG
+298 LILTSG
-304 VIVGV
+304 VFVGV

-320 VLIALI
+320 VLTTLI
-326 GAGGLSGGVGL
+326 GAGGLSGVVGL
-337 LPILLAMGAM
+337 LPILLAMGA
-347 IWKRFAGEF
+347 IVWKRFAGEF

-394 LLWRSLG
+394 LLWRWVG

-408 QAGFAAQNQQE
+408 QAGFAAQNQEE
-419 TKRGFSTDLLLPV
+419 TKKGFSTDLLLPV
-432 GTREDA
+432 GTRADA

-447 DLGVPDAQAFISAAL
+447 DLGVPDPQAFMSAAL
-462 NGTGEGAGFIPV
+462 DGTGEGVGFIPV

-488 RAAALTQTCL
+488 RAVALTQTCL
-498 VIRDGWLNWD
+498 VIRDGWLSWD

-520 KLRQGPLERRLS
+520 KLTQGPLERRLS
-532 LADMEA
+532 LADVEA

-550 HLDVSAAVALSEGMR
+550 HLDVSAAVALSEGLR

-603 LPSSTPPATMMAG
+603 LPSGAQSASSMAG
-616 GQSGV
+616 GQSRL
-621 YSQPGG
+621 YSQPGVIP
-627 MSSGLQSTPPM
+627 SAVQSPPLM
-638 PYTQGAQSMAYPQ
+638 PYPQ
-651 GGLPV
+651 GGQPMPYPQNGQPMPY
-656 FSPQG
+656 PQG
-661 DQPAAQAPNG
+661 GQPAAQAPSGQPALNG
-671 PFSPSPSGGQSG
+671 LTT
-683 PFPQA
+683 PFPSA
-688 TPQVP
+688 
-693 STQPAPFPP
+693 
-702 HGQPVPFPP
+702 
-711 NGQAGPFPPN
+711 GQAGPIPETPP
-721 GQSGPFPAGESPTLP
+721 QASSAQPPFPE
-736 KEHS
+736 EHT

>member
-6 GADPKIR
+6 GAAPKIR

-21 GQWRRLHPLSPLINA
+21 GQWRRLHPLSPLIKA

-41 ILLAIVLFQNT
+41 VLLAIVLFQNT
-52 NLFVNTLSSDYAHS
+52 NLFVDSLSSNYAHS

-73 LIAVGGL
+73 LISVGGIL
-80 LGLVLILGLISYL
+80 AFILIVGLISYF

-138 LFGLGKIDIEVA
+138 VFGLGKIDIEVA
-150 GGAGSKVAFGYL
+150 GGAGSKVAFGFL
-162 KTQDLEDLRAEIL
+162 KTQELEDLRAEIL
-175 ARASGVFSDAMG
+175 ARASGVFSDAMMA
-187 PQAGG
+187 QAGG
-192 AALLHSVGAAVPGT
+192 AASLQGMGGAAVPGAHVG
-206 NAGYGQ
+206 NGQ
-212 GAPFSAGEPSHF
+212 GTPFSPGAPSHF

-229 HGLNG
+229 QGVN
-234 AAHPSPT
+234 AASQPSPT
-241 APGGASLPVP
+241 VPGATPSPVP
-251 PAGSPSP
+251 PAG
-258 LTPAGSP
+258 AP

-274 PRRFAPPAPERVLYK
+274 SRRFAPSAPERVLYK
-289 VPTGRLLAS
+289 VPSGRLLGS
-298 LMLTSG
+298 LILTGG
-304 VIVGV
+304 VFVGF

-315 LVGVG
+315 LVVVG

-337 LPILLAMGAM
+337 LPILLAIGAM

-394 LLWRSLG
+394 LLWRWVG

-408 QAGFAAQNQQE
+408 QAGFAAQNQEE
-419 TKRGFSTDLLLPV
+419 TKKGFSTDLLLPV
-432 GTREDA
+432 GTRADA

-447 DLGVPDAQAFISAAL
+447 DLGVPDPQAFMSAAL
-462 NGTGEGAGFIPV
+462 DGTGEGVGFIPV

-488 RAAALTQTCL
+488 RAVALTQTCL
-498 VIRDGWLNWD
+498 VIRDGWLSWD

-520 KLRQGPLERRLS
+520 KLTQGPLERRLS
-532 LADMEA
+532 LADVEA

-550 HLDVSAAVALSEGMR
+550 HLDVSAAVALSEGLR

-603 LPSSTPPATMMAG
+603 LPSGAQSASSMAG
-616 GQSGV
+616 GQSRL
-621 YSQPGG
+621 YSQPGVIP
-627 MSSGLQSTPPM
+627 SAVQSPPLM
-638 PYTQGAQSMAYPQ
+638 PYPQ
-651 GGLPV
+651 GGQPMPYPQNGQPMPY
-656 FSPQG
+656 PQG
-661 DQPAAQAPNG
+661 GQPAAQAPSGQPALNG
-671 PFSPSPSGGQSG
+671 LTTPFPSAGQAG

-688 TPQVP
+688 TTQPQIAHP
-693 STQPAPFPP
+693 APIPPNGQPAPL
-702 HGQPVPFPP
+702 PP
-711 NGQAGPFPPN
+711 NGQAGPIPETPP
-721 GQSGPFPAGESPTLP
+721 QTSSAQPPFPE
-736 KEHS
+736 EHT

>member
-6 GADPKIR
+6 GAAPKIR

-21 GQWRRLHPLSPLINA
+21 GQWRRLHPLSPLIKA

-41 ILLAIVLFQNT
+41 VLLAIVLFQNT
-52 NLFVNTLSSDYAHS
+52 NLFVNSLSSDYAHS

-138 LFGLGKIDIEVA
+138 VFGLGTIDIEVA
-150 GGAGSKVAFGYL
+150 GGAGSKVAFGFL
-162 KTQDLEDLRAEIL
+162 KTQELEDLRAEIL
-175 ARASGVFSDAMG
+175 ARASGVFSDATVA
-187 PQAGG
+187 QAGSF
-192 AALLHSVGAAVPGT
+192 APHHSKAGVPVPGT
-206 NAGYGQ
+206 NAGYGE
-212 GAPFSAGEPSHF
+212 GTP
-224 TASAP
+224 
-229 HGLNG
+229 L
-234 AAHPSPT
+234 
-241 APGGASLPVP
+241 P
-251 PAGSPSP
+251 PAGASSPSA
-258 LTPAGSP
+258 T
-265 SPFPPAGMT
+265 AGMT
-274 PRRFAPPAPERVLYK
+274 PRRFAPSAPERVLYK
-289 VPTGRLLAS
+289 VPSGRLLGS
-298 LMLTSG
+298 LILTSG
-304 VIVGV
+304 VFVGV

-320 VLIALI
+320 VLTTLI
-326 GAGGLSGGVGL
+326 GAGGLSGVVGL
-337 LPILLAMGAM
+337 LPILLAMGA
-347 IWKRFAGEF
+347 IVWKRFAGEF

-394 LLWRSLG
+394 LLWRWVG

-408 QAGFAAQNQQE
+408 QAGFAAQNQEE
-419 TKRGFSTDLLLPV
+419 TKKGFSTDLLLPV
-432 GTREDA
+432 GTRADA

-447 DLGVPDAQAFISAAL
+447 DLGVPDPQAFMSAAL
-462 NGTGEGAGFIPV
+462 DGTGEGVGFIPV

-488 RAAALTQTCL
+488 RAVALTQTCL
-498 VIRDGWLNWD
+498 VIRDGWLSWD

-520 KLRQGPLERRLS
+520 KLTQGPLERRLS
-532 LADMEA
+532 LADVEA

-550 HLDVSAAVALSEGMR
+550 HLDVSAAVALSEGLR

-603 LPSSTPPATMMAG
+603 LPSGAQSASSMAG
-616 GQSGV
+616 GQSRL
-621 YSQPGG
+621 YSQPGVIP
-627 MSSGLQSTPPM
+627 SAVQSPPLM
-638 PYTQGAQSMAYPQ
+638 PYPQ
-651 GGLPV
+651 GGQPMPYPQNGQPMPY
-656 FSPQG
+656 PQG
-661 DQPAAQAPNG
+661 GQPAAQAPSGQPALNG
-671 PFSPSPSGGQSG
+671 LTTPFPSAGQAG

-688 TPQVP
+688 TTQPQIAHP
-693 STQPAPFPP
+693 APIPPNGQPAPL
-702 HGQPVPFPP
+702 PP
-711 NGQAGPFPPN
+711 NGQAGPIPETPP
-721 GQSGPFPAGESPTLP
+721 QASSAQPPLP
-736 KEHS
+736 EEHT

>member
-6 GADPKIR
+6 GAAPKIR

-21 GQWRRLHPLSPLINA
+21 GQWRRLHPLSPLIKA

-41 ILLAIVLFQNT
+41 VLLAIVLFQNT
-52 NLFVNTLSSDYAHS
+52 NLFVNSLSSDYAHS

-138 LFGLGKIDIEVA
+138 VFGLGTIDIEVA
-150 GGAGSKVAFGYL
+150 GGAGSKVAFGFL
-162 KTQDLEDLRAEIL
+162 KTQELEDLRAEIL
-175 ARASGVFSDAMG
+175 ARASGVFSDATVA
-187 PQAGG
+187 QAGSF
-192 AALLHSVGAAVPGT
+192 APHHSKAGVPVPGT
-206 NAGYGQ
+206 NAGYGE
-212 GAPFSAGEPSHF
+212 GTP
-224 TASAP
+224 
-229 HGLNG
+229 L
-234 AAHPSPT
+234 
-241 APGGASLPVP
+241 P
-251 PAGSPSP
+251 PAGASSPSA
-258 LTPAGSP
+258 T
-265 SPFPPAGMT
+265 AGMT
-274 PRRFAPPAPERVLYK
+274 PRRFAPSAPERVLYK
-289 VPTGRLLAS
+289 VPSGRLLGS
-298 LMLTSG
+298 LILTSG
-304 VIVGV
+304 VFVGV

-320 VLIALI
+320 VLTTLI

-337 LPILLAMGAM
+337 LPILLAIGAM

-394 LLWRSLG
+394 LLWRWVG

-408 QAGFAAQNQQE
+408 QAGFAAQNQEE
-419 TKRGFSTDLLLPV
+419 TKKGFSTDLLLPV

-447 DLGVPDAQAFISAAL
+447 DLGVPDPQAFMSAAL
-462 NGTGEGAGFIPV
+462 DGTGEGVGFIPV

-488 RAAALTQTCL
+488 RAVALTQTCL
-498 VIRDGWLNWD
+498 VIRDGWLSWD

-520 KLRQGPLERRLS
+520 KLTQGPLERRLS

-550 HLDVSAAVALSEGMR
+550 HLDVSAAVALSEGVR
-565 ERARIRRTKEPPERW
+565 ERARVRRAKEPPERW

-593 TGVIGEAGAV
+593 TGVIGEAGA
-603 LPSSTPPATMMAG
+603 LPPSGAQSASSTVG
-616 GQSGV
+616 GQSGL
-621 YSQPGG
+621 YSQPGVIP
-627 MSSGLQSTPPM
+627 SAVQSPPLM
-638 PYTQGAQSMAYPQ
+638 PYPQ
-651 GGLPV
+651 GGQPMPYPQNGQPMPY
-656 FSPQG
+656 PQG
-661 DQPAAQAPNG
+661 GQPAAQAPSGQPALNG
-671 PFSPSPSGGQSG
+671 LTTPFPSAGQAG

-688 TPQVP
+688 TTQPQIAHP
-693 STQPAPFPP
+693 APIPPNGQPAPL
-702 HGQPVPFPP
+702 PP
-711 NGQAGPFPPN
+711 NGQAGPIPETPP
-721 GQSGPFPAGESPTLP
+721 QASSAQPPFPE
-736 KEHS
+736 EHT

>member
-6 GADPKIR
+6 GAAPKIR

-21 GQWRRLHPLSPLINA
+21 GQWRRLHPLSPLIKA

-41 ILLAIVLFQNT
+41 VLLAIVLFQNT
-52 NLFVNTLSSDYAHS
+52 NLFVNSLSSDYAHS

-138 LFGLGKIDIEVA
+138 VFGLGTIDIEVA
-150 GGAGSKVAFGYL
+150 GGAGSKVAFGFL
-162 KTQDLEDLRAEIL
+162 KTQELEDLRAEIL
-175 ARASGVFSDAMG
+175 ARASGVFSDATVA
-187 PQAGG
+187 QAGSF
-192 AALLHSVGAAVPGT
+192 APHHSKAGVPVPGT
-206 NAGYGQ
+206 NAGYGE
-212 GAPFSAGEPSHF
+212 GTP
-224 TASAP
+224 
-229 HGLNG
+229 L
-234 AAHPSPT
+234 
-241 APGGASLPVP
+241 P
-251 PAGSPSP
+251 PAGASSPSA
-258 LTPAGSP
+258 T
-265 SPFPPAGMT
+265 AGMT
-274 PRRFAPPAPERVLYK
+274 PRRFAPSAPERVLYK
-289 VPTGRLLAS
+289 VPSGRLLGS
-298 LMLTSG
+298 LILTSG
-304 VIVGV
+304 VFVGV

-320 VLIALI
+320 VLTTLI
-326 GAGGLSGGVGL
+326 GAGGLSGVVGL
-337 LPILLAMGAM
+337 LPILLAMGA
-347 IWKRFAGEF
+347 IVWKRFAGEF

-394 LLWRSLG
+394 LLWRWVG

-408 QAGFAAQNQQE
+408 QAGFAAQNQEE
-419 TKRGFSTDLLLPV
+419 TKKGFSTDLLLPV
-432 GTREDA
+432 GTRADA

-447 DLGVPDAQAFISAAL
+447 DLGVPDPQAFMSAAL
-462 NGTGEGAGFIPV
+462 DGTGEGVGFIPV

-488 RAAALTQTCL
+488 RAVALTQTCL
-498 VIRDGWLNWD
+498 VIRDGWLSWD

-520 KLRQGPLERRLS
+520 KLTQGPLERRLS
-532 LADMEA
+532 LADVEA

-550 HLDVSAAVALSEGMR
+550 HLDVSAAVALSEGLR

-603 LPSSTPPATMMAG
+603 LPSGAQSASSMAG
-616 GQSGV
+616 GQSRL
-621 YSQPGG
+621 YSQPGVIP
-627 MSSGLQSTPPM
+627 SAVQSPPLM
-638 PYTQGAQSMAYPQ
+638 PYPQ
-651 GGLPV
+651 GGQPMPYPQNGQPMPY
-656 FSPQG
+656 PQG
-661 DQPAAQAPNG
+661 GQPAAQAPNG
-671 PFSPSPSGGQSG
+671 RFSPSPSGGQSG

-688 TPQVP
+688 TPQTP

-702 HGQPVPFPP
+702 HGQPTSFPP
-711 NGQAGPFPPN
+711 NE
-721 GQSGPFPAGESPTLP
+721 QSGPFPAGESPTLP

>member
-6 GADPKIR
+6 GAAPKIR

-21 GQWRRLHPLSPLINA
+21 GQWRRLHPLSPLIKA

-41 ILLAIVLFQNT
+41 VLLAIVLFQNT
-52 NLFVNTLSSDYAHS
+52 NLFVNSLSSDYAHS

-138 LFGLGKIDIEVA
+138 VFGLGTIDIEVA
-150 GGAGSKVAFGYL
+150 GGAGSKVAFGFL
-162 KTQDLEDLRAEIL
+162 KTQELEDLRAEIL
-175 ARASGVFSDAMG
+175 ARASGVFSDATVA
-187 PQAGG
+187 QAGSF
-192 AALLHSVGAAVPGT
+192 APHHSKAGVPVPGT
-206 NAGYGQ
+206 NAGYGE
-212 GAPFSAGEPSHF
+212 GTP
-224 TASAP
+224 
-229 HGLNG
+229 L
-234 AAHPSPT
+234 
-241 APGGASLPVP
+241 P
-251 PAGSPSP
+251 PAGASSPSA
-258 LTPAGSP
+258 T
-265 SPFPPAGMT
+265 AGMT
-274 PRRFAPPAPERVLYK
+274 PRRFAPSAPERVLYK
-289 VPTGRLLAS
+289 VPSGRLLGS
-298 LMLTSG
+298 LILTSG
-304 VIVGV
+304 VFVGV

-320 VLIALI
+320 VLTTLI
-326 GAGGLSGGVGL
+326 GAGGLSGVVGL
-337 LPILLAMGAM
+337 LPILLAMGA
-347 IWKRFAGEF
+347 IVWKRFAGEF

-394 LLWRSLG
+394 LLWRWVG

-408 QAGFAAQNQQE
+408 QAGFAAQNQEE
-419 TKRGFSTDLLLPV
+419 TKKGFSTDLLLPV
-432 GTREDA
+432 GTRADA

-447 DLGVPDAQAFISAAL
+447 DLGVPDPQAFMSAAL
-462 NGTGEGAGFIPV
+462 DGTGEGVGFIPV

-488 RAAALTQTCL
+488 RAVALTQTCL
-498 VIRDGWLNWD
+498 VIRDGWLSWD

-520 KLRQGPLERRLS
+520 KLTQGPLERRLS
-532 LADMEA
+532 LADVEA

-550 HLDVSAAVALSEGMR
+550 HLDVSAAVALSEGLR

-603 LPSSTPPATMMAG
+603 LPSGAQSASSMTG
-616 GQSGV
+616 GQSRL
-621 YSQPGG
+621 YSQPGVIP
-627 MSSGLQSTPPM
+627 SAVQSPPLM
-638 PYTQGAQSMAYPQ
+638 PYPQ
-651 GGLPV
+651 GGQPMPYPQNGQPMPY
-656 FSPQG
+656 PQG
-661 DQPAAQAPNG
+661 GQPAAQAPSGQPALNG
-671 PFSPSPSGGQSG
+671 LTT
-683 PFPQA
+683 PFPSA
-688 TPQVP
+688 
-693 STQPAPFPP
+693 
-702 HGQPVPFPP
+702 
-711 NGQAGPFPPN
+711 GQAGPIPETPP
-721 GQSGPFPAGESPTLP
+721 QASSAQPPFPE
-736 KEHS
+736 EHT

>member
-6 GADPKIR
+6 GAAPKIR

-21 GQWRRLHPLSPLINA
+21 GQWRRLHPLSPLIKA

-41 ILLAIVLFQNT
+41 VLLAIVLFQNT
-52 NLFVNTLSSDYAHS
+52 NLFVNSLSSDYAHS

-138 LFGLGKIDIEVA
+138 VFGLGTIDIEVA
-150 GGAGSKVAFGYL
+150 GGAGSKVAFGFL
-162 KTQDLEDLRAEIL
+162 KTQELEDLRAEIL
-175 ARASGVFSDAMG
+175 ARASGVFSDATVA
-187 PQAGG
+187 QAGG
-192 AALLHSVGAAVPGT
+192 AASLQGMGGAAVPGAHVG
-206 NAGYGQ
+206 NGQ
-212 GAPFSAGEPSHF
+212 GAPFSPGAPSHF

-229 HGLNG
+229 QGVN
-234 AAHPSPT
+234 AASQPSPT
-241 APGGASLPVP
+241 VPGATHSPVP
-251 PAGSPSP
+251 PAG
-258 LTPAGSP
+258 AP

-274 PRRFAPPAPERVLYK
+274 SRRFAPPAPERVLYK
-289 VPTGRLLAS
+289 VPTGRLLGS
-298 LMLTSG
+298 LILTGG
-304 VIVGV
+304 VFVGF
-309 LVLLAV
+309 LVLLAL
-315 LVGVG
+315 LVVVG

-337 LPILLAMGAM
+337 LPILLAIGAM

-394 LLWRSLG
+394 LLWRWVG

-419 TKRGFSTDLLLPV
+419 TKEGFSTDLLLPV

-447 DLGVPDAQAFISAAL
+447 DLGVPDPQAFMSAAL
-462 NGTGEGAGFIPV
+462 DGTGEGVGFIPV

-488 RAAALTQTCL
+488 RAVALTQTCL
-498 VIRDGWLNWD
+498 VIRDGWLSWD

-520 KLRQGPLERRLS
+520 KLAQGPLERRLS
-532 LADMEA
+532 LADVEA

-550 HLDVSAAVALSEGMR
+550 HLDVSAAVALSEGVR
-565 ERARIRRTKEPPERW
+565 ERARVRRAKEPPERW

-638 PYTQGAQSMAYPQ
+638 PYPQGGQPMPYPQ
-651 GGLPV
+651 GG
-656 FSPQG
+656 
-661 DQPAAQAPNG
+661 QPAAQAPSGQPAPNG
-671 PFSPSPSGGQSG
+671 PTTSFPSAGQAG
-683 PFPQA
+683 PFPQVTTQA
-688 TPQVP
+688 QIAHPAP
-693 STQPAPFPP
+693 IPPNGQPAPL
-702 HGQPVPFPP
+702 PP
-711 NGQAGPFPPN
+711 NGQAGPIPEIPPQASSA
-721 GQSGPFPAGESPTLP
+721 QSPFAE
-736 KEHS
+736 EHS

>member
-6 GADPKIR
+6 GAAPKIR

-21 GQWRRLHPLSPLINA
+21 GQWRRLHPLSPLIKA

-41 ILLAIVLFQNT
+41 VLLAIVLFQNT
-52 NLFVNTLSSDYAHS
+52 NLFVNSLSSDYAHS

-138 LFGLGKIDIEVA
+138 VFGLGTIDIEVA
-150 GGAGSKVAFGYL
+150 GGAGSKVAFGFL
-162 KTQDLEDLRAEIL
+162 KTQELEDLRAEIL
-175 ARASGVFSDAMG
+175 ARASGVFSDATVA
-187 PQAGG
+187 QAGSF
-192 AALLHSVGAAVPGT
+192 APHHSKAGVPVPGT
-206 NAGYGQ
+206 NAGYGE
-212 GAPFSAGEPSHF
+212 GTP
-224 TASAP
+224 
-229 HGLNG
+229 L
-234 AAHPSPT
+234 
-241 APGGASLPVP
+241 P
-251 PAGSPSP
+251 PAGASSPSA
-258 LTPAGSP
+258 T
-265 SPFPPAGMT
+265 AGMT
-274 PRRFAPPAPERVLYK
+274 PRRFAPSAPERVLYK
-289 VPTGRLLAS
+289 VPSGRLLGS
-298 LMLTSG
+298 LILTSG
-304 VIVGV
+304 VFVGV

-320 VLIALI
+320 VLTTLI
-326 GAGGLSGGVGL
+326 GAGGLSGVVGL
-337 LPILLAMGAM
+337 LPILLAMGA
-347 IWKRFAGEF
+347 IVWKRFAGEF

-394 LLWRSLG
+394 LLWRWVG

-408 QAGFAAQNQQE
+408 QAGFAAQNQEE
-419 TKRGFSTDLLLPV
+419 TKKGFSTDLLLPV
-432 GTREDA
+432 GTRADA

-447 DLGVPDAQAFISAAL
+447 DLGVPDPQAFMSAAL
-462 NGTGEGAGFIPV
+462 DGTGEGVGFIPV

-488 RAAALTQTCL
+488 RAVALTQTCL
-498 VIRDGWLNWD
+498 VIRDGWLSWD

-520 KLRQGPLERRLS
+520 KLTQGPLERRLS
-532 LADMEA
+532 LADVEA

-550 HLDVSAAVALSEGMR
+550 HLDVSAAVALSEGLR

-603 LPSSTPPATMMAG
+603 LPSGAQSASSMAG
-616 GQSGV
+616 GQSRL
-621 YSQPGG
+621 YSQPGVIP
-627 MSSGLQSTPPM
+627 SAVQSPPLM
-638 PYTQGAQSMAYPQ
+638 PYPQ
-651 GGLPV
+651 GGQPMPYPQNGQPMPY
-656 FSPQG
+656 PQG
-661 DQPAAQAPNG
+661 GQPAAQAPSGQPALNG
-671 PFSPSPSGGQSG
+671 LTTPFPSAGQAG

-688 TPQVP
+688 TTQPQIAHP
-693 STQPAPFPP
+693 APIPPNGQPAPL
-702 HGQPVPFPP
+702 PP
-711 NGQAGPFPPN
+711 NGQAGPIPETPP
-721 GQSGPFPAGESPTLP
+721 QASSAQPPFPE
-736 KEHS
+736 EHT

>member
-6 GADPKIR
+6 GAAPKIR

-21 GQWRRLHPLSPLINA
+21 GQWRRLHPLSPLIKA

-41 ILLAIVLFQNT
+41 VLLAIVLFQNT
-52 NLFVNTLSSDYAHS
+52 NLFVNSLSSDYAHS

-138 LFGLGKIDIEVA
+138 VFGLGTIDIEVA
-150 GGAGSKVAFGYL
+150 GGAGSKVAFGFL
-162 KTQDLEDLRAEIL
+162 KTQELEDLRAEIL
-175 ARASGVFSDAMG
+175 ARASGVFSDATVA
-187 PQAGG
+187 QAGSF
-192 AALLHSVGAAVPGT
+192 APHHSKAGVPVPGT
-206 NAGYGQ
+206 NAGYGE
-212 GAPFSAGEPSHF
+212 GTP
-224 TASAP
+224 
-229 HGLNG
+229 L
-234 AAHPSPT
+234 
-241 APGGASLPVP
+241 P
-251 PAGSPSP
+251 PAGASSPSA
-258 LTPAGSP
+258 T
-265 SPFPPAGMT
+265 AGMT
-274 PRRFAPPAPERVLYK
+274 PRRFAPSAPERVLYK
-289 VPTGRLLAS
+289 VPSGRLLGS
-298 LMLTSG
+298 LILTSG
-304 VIVGV
+304 VFVGV

-320 VLIALI
+320 VLTTLI
-326 GAGGLSGGVGL
+326 GAGGLSGVVGL
-337 LPILLAMGAM
+337 LPILLAMGA
-347 IWKRFAGEF
+347 IVWKRFAGEF

-394 LLWRSLG
+394 LLWRWVG

-408 QAGFAAQNQQE
+408 QAGFAAQNQEE
-419 TKRGFSTDLLLPV
+419 TKKGFSTDLLLPV
-432 GTREDA
+432 GTRADA

-447 DLGVPDAQAFISAAL
+447 DLGVPDPQAFMSAAL
-462 NGTGEGAGFIPV
+462 DGTGEGVGFIPV

-488 RAAALTQTCL
+488 RAVALTQTCL
-498 VIRDGWLNWD
+498 VIRDGWLSWD

-520 KLRQGPLERRLS
+520 KLTQGPLERRLS
-532 LADMEA
+532 LADVEA

-550 HLDVSAAVALSEGMR
+550 HLDVSAAVALSEGVR
-565 ERARIRRTKEPPERW
+565 ERARVRRAKEPPERW

-603 LPSSTPPATMMAG
+603 LPSSAQPATMMAG

-627 MSSGLQSTPPM
+627 MSSGLQSTPPT

-688 TPQVP
+688 TPQTP

-702 HGQPVPFPP
+702 HGQPTSFPP
-711 NGQAGPFPPN
+711 NE
-721 GQSGPFPAGESPTLP
+721 QSGPFPAGESPTLP

>member
-1 MSAGG
+1 MSVGG
-6 GADPKIR
+6 GAAPKIR

-21 GQWRRLHPLSPLINA
+21 GQWRRLHPLSPLIKA

-52 NLFVNTLSSDYAHS
+52 NLFVNSLSSDYAHS

-138 LFGLGKIDIEVA
+138 VFGLGTIDIEVA
-150 GGAGSKVAFGYL
+150 GGAGSKVAFGFL
-162 KTQDLEDLRAEIL
+162 KTQELEDLRAEIL
-175 ARASGVFSDAMG
+175 ARASGVFSDATVA
-187 PQAGG
+187 QAGSF
-192 AALLHSVGAAVPGT
+192 APHHSKAGVPVPGT
-206 NAGYGQ
+206 NAGYGE
-212 GAPFSAGEPSHF
+212 GTP
-224 TASAP
+224 
-229 HGLNG
+229 L
-234 AAHPSPT
+234 
-241 APGGASLPVP
+241 P
-251 PAGSPSP
+251 PAGASSPSA
-258 LTPAGSP
+258 T
-265 SPFPPAGMT
+265 AGMT
-274 PRRFAPPAPERVLYK
+274 PRRFAPSAPERVLYK
-289 VPTGRLLAS
+289 VPSGRLLGS
-298 LMLTSG
+298 LILTSG
-304 VIVGV
+304 VFVGV

-320 VLIALI
+320 VLTTLI
-326 GAGGLSGGVGL
+326 GAGGLSGVVGL
-337 LPILLAMGAM
+337 LPILLAMGA
-347 IWKRFAGEF
+347 IVWKRFAGEF

-394 LLWRSLG
+394 LLWRWVG

-408 QAGFAAQNQQE
+408 QAGFAAQNQEE
-419 TKRGFSTDLLLPV
+419 TKKGFSTDLLLPV
-432 GTREDA
+432 GTRADA

-447 DLGVPDAQAFISAAL
+447 DLGVPDPQAFMSAAL
-462 NGTGEGAGFIPV
+462 DGTGEGVGFIPV

-488 RAAALTQTCL
+488 RAVALTQTCL
-498 VIRDGWLNWD
+498 VIRDGWLSWD

-520 KLRQGPLERRLS
+520 KLTQGPLERRLS
-532 LADMEA
+532 LADVEA

-550 HLDVSAAVALSEGMR
+550 HLDVSAAVGLSEGVR
-565 ERARIRRTKEPPERW
+565 KRARIRRTKEPPERW

-603 LPSSTPPATMMAG
+603 LPSGAQSASSMAG
-616 GQSGV
+616 GQSRL
-621 YSQPGG
+621 YSQPGVIP
-627 MSSGLQSTPPM
+627 SAVQSPPLM
-638 PYTQGAQSMAYPQ
+638 PYPQ
-651 GGLPV
+651 GGQPMPYPQNGQPMPY
-656 FSPQG
+656 PQG
-661 DQPAAQAPNG
+661 GQPAAQAPSGQPALNG
-671 PFSPSPSGGQSG
+671 LTTPFPSAGQAG

-688 TPQVP
+688 TTQPQIAHP
-693 STQPAPFPP
+693 APIPPNGQPAPL
-702 HGQPVPFPP
+702 PP
-711 NGQAGPFPPN
+711 NGQAGPIPETPP
-721 GQSGPFPAGESPTLP
+721 QASSAQPPFPE
-736 KEHS
+736 EHT

>member
-6 GADPKIR
+6 GAAPKIR

-21 GQWRRLHPLSPLINA
+21 GQWRRLHPLSPLIKA

-41 ILLAIVLFQNT
+41 VLLAIVLFQNT
-52 NLFVNTLSSDYAHS
+52 NLFVNTLSSNYAHS

-138 LFGLGKIDIEVA
+138 VFGLGTIDIEVA
-150 GGAGSKVAFGYL
+150 GGAGSKVAFGFL
-162 KTQDLEDLRAEIL
+162 KTQELEDLRAEIL
-175 ARASGVFSDAMG
+175 ARASGVFSDATVA
-187 PQAGG
+187 QAGSF
-192 AALLHSVGAAVPGT
+192 APHHSKAGVPVPGT
-206 NAGYGQ
+206 NAGYGE
-212 GAPFSAGEPSHF
+212 GTP
-224 TASAP
+224 
-229 HGLNG
+229 L
-234 AAHPSPT
+234 
-241 APGGASLPVP
+241 P
-251 PAGSPSP
+251 PAGASSPSA
-258 LTPAGSP
+258 T
-265 SPFPPAGMT
+265 AGMT
-274 PRRFAPPAPERVLYK
+274 PRRFAPSAPERVLYK
-289 VPTGRLLAS
+289 VPSGRLLGS
-298 LMLTSG
+298 LILTSG
-304 VIVGV
+304 VFVGV

-320 VLIALI
+320 VLTTLI
-326 GAGGLSGGVGL
+326 GAGGLSGVVGL
-337 LPILLAMGAM
+337 LPILLAMGA
-347 IWKRFAGEF
+347 IVWKRFAGEF

-394 LLWRSLG
+394 LLWRWVG

-408 QAGFAAQNQQE
+408 QAGFAVQNQEE
-419 TKRGFSTDLLLPV
+419 TKKGFSTDLLLPV
-432 GTREDA
+432 GTRADA

-447 DLGVPDAQAFISAAL
+447 DLGVPDPQAFMSAAL
-462 NGTGEGAGFIPV
+462 DGTGEGVGFIPV

-488 RAAALTQTCL
+488 RAVALTQTCL
-498 VIRDGWLNWD
+498 VIRDGWLSWD

-520 KLRQGPLERRLS
+520 KLAQGPLERRLS
-532 LADMEA
+532 LADVEA

-550 HLDVSAAVALSEGMR
+550 HLDVSAAVALSEGLR

-603 LPSSTPPATMMAG
+603 LPSGAQSASSMAG
-616 GQSGV
+616 GQSRL
-621 YSQPGG
+621 YSQPGVIP
-627 MSSGLQSTPPM
+627 SAVQSPPLM
-638 PYTQGAQSMAYPQ
+638 PYPQ
-651 GGLPV
+651 GGQPMPYPQNGQPMPY
-656 FSPQG
+656 PQG
-661 DQPAAQAPNG
+661 GQPAAQAPSGQPALNG
-671 PFSPSPSGGQSG
+671 LTTPFPSAGQAG

-688 TPQVP
+688 TTQPQIAHP
-693 STQPAPFPP
+693 APIPPNGQPAPL
-702 HGQPVPFPP
+702 PP
-711 NGQAGPFPPN
+711 NGQAGPIPEIPP
-721 GQSGPFPAGESPTLP
+721 QASSAQPPFAE
-736 KEHS
+736 EHS

>member
-6 GADPKIR
+6 GAAPKIR

-21 GQWRRLHPLSPLINA
+21 GQWRRLHPLSPLIKA

-41 ILLAIVLFQNT
+41 VLLAIVLFQNT
-52 NLFVNTLSSDYAHS
+52 NLFVNTLSSNYAHS

-73 LIAVGGL
+73 LISVGGL

-138 LFGLGKIDIEVA
+138 VFGLGTIDIEVA
-150 GGAGSKVAFGYL
+150 GGAGSKVAFGFL
-162 KTQDLEDLRAEIL
+162 KTQELEDLRAEIL
-175 ARASGVFSDAMG
+175 ARASGVFSDATVA
-187 PQAGG
+187 QAGSF
-192 AALLHSVGAAVPGT
+192 APHHSKAGVPVPGT
-206 NAGYGQ
+206 NAGYGE
-212 GAPFSAGEPSHF
+212 GTP
-224 TASAP
+224 
-229 HGLNG
+229 L
-234 AAHPSPT
+234 
-241 APGGASLPVP
+241 P
-251 PAGSPSP
+251 PAGASSPSA
-258 LTPAGSP
+258 T
-265 SPFPPAGMT
+265 AGMT
-274 PRRFAPPAPERVLYK
+274 PRRFAPSAPERVLYK
-289 VPTGRLLAS
+289 VPSGRLLGS
-298 LMLTSG
+298 LILTSD
-304 VIVGV
+304 VFVGV

-320 VLIALI
+320 VLTTLI
-326 GAGGLSGGVGL
+326 GAGGLSGVVGL
-337 LPILLAMGAM
+337 LPILLAMGA
-347 IWKRFAGEF
+347 IVWKRFAGEF

-394 LLWRSLG
+394 LLWRWVG

-408 QAGFAAQNQQE
+408 QAGFAAQNQEE

-432 GTREDA
+432 GTRADA

-447 DLGVPDAQAFISAAL
+447 DLGVPDPQAFMSAAL
-462 NGTGEGAGFIPV
+462 DGTGEGVGFIPV

-488 RAAALTQTCL
+488 RAVALTQTCL
-498 VIRDGWLNWD
+498 VIRDGWLSWD

-520 KLRQGPLERRLS
+520 KLTQGPLERRLS
-532 LADMEA
+532 LADVEA

-550 HLDVSAAVALSEGMR
+550 HLDVSAAVALSEGVR
-565 ERARIRRTKEPPERW
+565 ERARVRRAKEPPERW

-603 LPSSTPPATMMAG
+603 LPSGAQSASSMAG
-616 GQSGV
+616 GQSRL
-621 YSQPGG
+621 YSQAGVIP
-627 MSSGLQSTPPM
+627 SAVQSPPPM
-638 PYTQGAQSMAYPQ
+638 PYPQGAQPMPYPQNGQPMPYPQ
-651 GGLPV
+651 GG
-656 FSPQG
+656 
-661 DQPAAQAPNG
+661 QPAAQAPSGQPALNG
-671 PFSPSPSGGQSG
+671 PTTPFPSAGQAR

-688 TPQVP
+688 TTQPQIAHP
-693 STQPAPFPP
+693 APIPPNGQPAPL
-702 HGQPVPFPP
+702 PP
-711 NGQAGPFPPN
+711 NGQAGPIPETPP
-721 GQSGPFPAGESPTLP
+721 QASSAQPPFPE
-736 KEHS
+736 EHT

>member
-6 GADPKIR
+6 GAAPKIR

-21 GQWRRLHPLSPLINA
+21 GQWRRLHPLSPLIKA

-41 ILLAIVLFQNT
+41 VLLAIVLFQNT
-52 NLFVNTLSSDYAHS
+52 NLFVNSLSSDYAHS

-138 LFGLGKIDIEVA
+138 VFGLGTIDIEVA
-150 GGAGSKVAFGYL
+150 GGAGSKVAFGFL
-162 KTQDLEDLRAEIL
+162 KTQELEDLRAEIL
-175 ARASGVFSDAMG
+175 ARASGVFSDATVA
-187 PQAGG
+187 QAGSF
-192 AALLHSVGAAVPGT
+192 APHHSKAGVPVPGT
-206 NAGYGQ
+206 NAGYGE
-212 GAPFSAGEPSHF
+212 GTP
-224 TASAP
+224 
-229 HGLNG
+229 L
-234 AAHPSPT
+234 
-241 APGGASLPVP
+241 P
-251 PAGSPSP
+251 PAGASSPSA
-258 LTPAGSP
+258 T
-265 SPFPPAGMT
+265 AGMT
-274 PRRFAPPAPERVLYK
+274 PRRFAPSAPERVLYK
-289 VPTGRLLAS
+289 VPSGRLLGS
-298 LMLTSG
+298 LILTNG
-304 VIVGV
+304 VFVGV

-320 VLIALI
+320 VLTTLI
-326 GAGGLSGGVGL
+326 GAGGLSGVVGL
-337 LPILLAMGAM
+337 LPILLAMGA
-347 IWKRFAGEF
+347 IVWKRFAGEF

-394 LLWRSLG
+394 LLWRWVG

-408 QAGFAAQNQQE
+408 QAGFAAQNQEE
-419 TKRGFSTDLLLPV
+419 TKKGFSTDLLLPV
-432 GTREDA
+432 GTRADA

-447 DLGVPDAQAFISAAL
+447 DLGVPDPQAFMSAAL
-462 NGTGEGAGFIPV
+462 DGTGEGVGFIPV

-488 RAAALTQTCL
+488 RAVALTQTCL
-498 VIRDGWLNWD
+498 VIRDGWLSWD

-520 KLRQGPLERRLS
+520 KLTQGPLERRLS
-532 LADMEA
+532 LADVEA

-550 HLDVSAAVALSEGMR
+550 HLDVSAAVALSEGLR

-603 LPSSTPPATMMAG
+603 LPSGAQSASSMAG
-616 GQSGV
+616 GQSRL
-621 YSQPGG
+621 YSQPGVIP
-627 MSSGLQSTPPM
+627 SAVQSPPLM
-638 PYTQGAQSMAYPQ
+638 PYPQ
-651 GGLPV
+651 GGQPMPYPQNGQPMPY
-656 FSPQG
+656 PQG
-661 DQPAAQAPNG
+661 GQPAAQAPSGQPALNG
-671 PFSPSPSGGQSG
+671 LTTPFPSAGQAG

-688 TPQVP
+688 TTQPQIAHP
-693 STQPAPFPP
+693 APIPPNGQPAPL
-702 HGQPVPFPP
+702 PP
-711 NGQAGPFPPN
+711 NGQAGPIPETPP
-721 GQSGPFPAGESPTLP
+721 QASSAQPPFPE
-736 KEHS
+736 EHT

>member
-6 GADPKIR
+6 GAAPKIR

-21 GQWRRLHPLSPLINA
+21 GQWRRLHPLSPLIKA

-41 ILLAIVLFQNT
+41 VLLAIVLFQNT
-52 NLFVNTLSSDYAHS
+52 NLFVNSLSSDYAHS

-138 LFGLGKIDIEVA
+138 VFGLGTIDIEVA
-150 GGAGSKVAFGYL
+150 GGAGSKVAFGFL
-162 KTQDLEDLRAEIL
+162 KTQELEDLRAEIL
-175 ARASGVFSDAMG
+175 ARASGVFSDATVA
-187 PQAGG
+187 QAGSF
-192 AALLHSVGAAVPGT
+192 APHHSKAGVPVPGT
-206 NAGYGQ
+206 NAGYGE
-212 GAPFSAGEPSHF
+212 GTP
-224 TASAP
+224 
-229 HGLNG
+229 L
-234 AAHPSPT
+234 
-241 APGGASLPVP
+241 P
-251 PAGSPSP
+251 PAGASSPSA
-258 LTPAGSP
+258 T
-265 SPFPPAGMT
+265 AGMT
-274 PRRFAPPAPERVLYK
+274 PRRFAPSAPERVLYK
-289 VPTGRLLAS
+289 VPSGRLLGS
-298 LMLTSG
+298 LILTSG
-304 VIVGV
+304 VFVGV

-320 VLIALI
+320 VLTTLI
-326 GAGGLSGGVGL
+326 GAGGLSGVVGL
-337 LPILLAMGAM
+337 LPILLAMGA
-347 IWKRFAGEF
+347 IVWKRFAGEF

-394 LLWRSLG
+394 LLWRWVG

-408 QAGFAAQNQQE
+408 QAGFAAQNQEE
-419 TKRGFSTDLLLPV
+419 TKKGFSTDLLLPV
-432 GTREDA
+432 GTRADA

-447 DLGVPDAQAFISAAL
+447 DLGVPDPQAFMSAAL
-462 NGTGEGAGFIPV
+462 DGTGEGVGFIPV

-488 RAAALTQTCL
+488 RAVALTQTCL
-498 VIRDGWLNWD
+498 VIRDGWLSWD

-520 KLRQGPLERRLS
+520 KLTQGPLERRLS
-532 LADMEA
+532 LADVEA

-550 HLDVSAAVALSEGMR
+550 HLDVSVAVALSEGLR

-603 LPSSTPPATMMAG
+603 LPSGAQSASSMAG
-616 GQSGV
+616 GQSRL
-621 YSQPGG
+621 YSQPGVIP
-627 MSSGLQSTPPM
+627 SAVQSPPLM
-638 PYTQGAQSMAYPQ
+638 PYPQ
-651 GGLPV
+651 GGQPMPY
-656 FSPQG
+656 PQG
-661 DQPAAQAPNG
+661 GQPMPYPQGGQPAAQAPSGQPALNG
-671 PFSPSPSGGQSG
+671 PTT
-683 PFPQA
+683 PFPSA
-688 TPQVP
+688 
-693 STQPAPFPP
+693 
-702 HGQPVPFPP
+702 
-711 NGQAGPFPPN
+711 GQAGPFPQVTTQAQIAHPAPIPPN
-721 GQSGPFPAGESPTLP
+721 GQPTSFPPNQQSGPFPAGESPMLP

>member
-6 GADPKIR
+6 GAAPKIR

-21 GQWRRLHPLSPLINA
+21 GQWRRLHPLSPLIKA

-41 ILLAIVLFQNT
+41 VLLAIVLFQNT
-52 NLFVNTLSSDYAHS
+52 NLFVNTLSSNYAHS

-138 LFGLGKIDIEVA
+138 VFGLGTIDIEVA
-150 GGAGSKVAFGYL
+150 GGAGSKVAFGFL
-162 KTQDLEDLRAEIL
+162 KTQELEDLRAEIL
-175 ARASGVFSDAMG
+175 ARASGVFSDATVA
-187 PQAGG
+187 QAGSF
-192 AALLHSVGAAVPGT
+192 APHHSKAGVPVPGT
-206 NAGYGQ
+206 NAGYGE
-212 GAPFSAGEPSHF
+212 GTP
-224 TASAP
+224 
-229 HGLNG
+229 L
-234 AAHPSPT
+234 
-241 APGGASLPVP
+241 P
-251 PAGSPSP
+251 PAGASSPSA
-258 LTPAGSP
+258 T
-265 SPFPPAGMT
+265 AGMT
-274 PRRFAPPAPERVLYK
+274 PRRFAPSAPERVLYK
-289 VPTGRLLAS
+289 VPSGRLLGS
-298 LMLTSG
+298 LILTSG
-304 VIVGV
+304 VFVGV

-320 VLIALI
+320 VLTTLI
-326 GAGGLSGGVGL
+326 GAGGLSGVVGL
-337 LPILLAMGAM
+337 LPILLAMGA
-347 IWKRFAGEF
+347 IVWKRFAGEF

-394 LLWRSLG
+394 LLWRWVG

-408 QAGFAAQNQQE
+408 QAGFAVQNQEE
-419 TKRGFSTDLLLPV
+419 TKKGFSTDLLLPV
-432 GTREDA
+432 GTRADA

-447 DLGVPDAQAFISAAL
+447 DLGVPDPQAFMSAAL
-462 NGTGEGAGFIPV
+462 DGTGEGVGFIPV

-488 RAAALTQTCL
+488 RAVALTQTCL
-498 VIRDGWLNWD
+498 VIRDGWLSWD

-520 KLRQGPLERRLS
+520 KLAQGPLERRLS
-532 LADMEA
+532 LADVEA

-550 HLDVSAAVALSEGMR
+550 HLDVSAAVALSEGLR

-603 LPSSTPPATMMAG
+603 LPSGAQSASSMAG
-616 GQSGV
+616 GQSRL
-621 YSQPGG
+621 YSQPGVIP
-627 MSSGLQSTPPM
+627 SAVQSPPLM
-638 PYTQGAQSMAYPQ
+638 PYPQ
-651 GGLPV
+651 GGQPMPY
-656 FSPQG
+656 PQG
-661 DQPAAQAPNG
+661 GQPAAQAPSGQPALNG
-671 PFSPSPSGGQSG
+671 LTTPFPSAGQAG

-688 TPQVP
+688 TTQPQIAHP
-693 STQPAPFPP
+693 APIPPNGQPAPL
-702 HGQPVPFPP
+702 PP
-711 NGQAGPFPPN
+711 NGQAGPIPEIPP
-721 GQSGPFPAGESPTLP
+721 QASSAQPPFAE
-736 KEHS
+736 EHS

>member
-6 GADPKIR
+6 GAAPKIR

-21 GQWRRLHPLSPLINA
+21 GQWRRLHPLSPLIKA

-41 ILLAIVLFQNT
+41 VLLAIVLFQNT
-52 NLFVNTLSSDYAHS
+52 NLFVNSLSSDYAHS

-138 LFGLGKIDIEVA
+138 VFGLGTIDIEVA
-150 GGAGSKVAFGYL
+150 GGAGSKVAFGLL
-162 KTQDLEDLRAEIL
+162 KTQELEDLRAEIL
-175 ARASGVFSDAMG
+175 ARASGVFSDATVA
-187 PQAGG
+187 QAGSF
-192 AALLHSVGAAVPGT
+192 APHHSKAGVPVPGT
-206 NAGYGQ
+206 NAGYGE
-212 GAPFSAGEPSHF
+212 GTP
-224 TASAP
+224 
-229 HGLNG
+229 L
-234 AAHPSPT
+234 
-241 APGGASLPVP
+241 P
-251 PAGSPSP
+251 PAGASSPSA
-258 LTPAGSP
+258 T
-265 SPFPPAGMT
+265 AGMT
-274 PRRFAPPAPERVLYK
+274 PRRFAPSAPERVLYK
-289 VPTGRLLAS
+289 VPSGRLLGS
-298 LMLTSG
+298 LILTSG
-304 VIVGV
+304 VFVGV

-320 VLIALI
+320 VLTTLI
-326 GAGGLSGGVGL
+326 GAGGLSGVVGL
-337 LPILLAMGAM
+337 LPILLAMGA
-347 IWKRFAGEF
+347 IVWKRFAGEF

-394 LLWRSLG
+394 LLWRWVG

-408 QAGFAAQNQQE
+408 QAGFAAQNQEE
-419 TKRGFSTDLLLPV
+419 TKKGFSTDLLLPV
-432 GTREDA
+432 GTRADA

-447 DLGVPDAQAFISAAL
+447 DLGVPDPQAFMSAAL
-462 NGTGEGAGFIPV
+462 DGTGEGVGFIPV

-488 RAAALTQTCL
+488 RAVALTQTCL
-498 VIRDGWLNWD
+498 VIRDGWLSWD

-520 KLRQGPLERRLS
+520 KLTQGPLERRLS
-532 LADMEA
+532 LADVEA

-550 HLDVSAAVALSEGMR
+550 HLDVSAAVALSEGLR

-603 LPSSTPPATMMAG
+603 LPSGAQSASSMAG
-616 GQSGV
+616 GQSRL
-621 YSQPGG
+621 YSQPGVIP
-627 MSSGLQSTPPM
+627 SAVQSPPLM
-638 PYTQGAQSMAYPQ
+638 PYPQ
-651 GGLPV
+651 GGQPMPYPQNGQPMPY
-656 FSPQG
+656 PQG
-661 DQPAAQAPNG
+661 GQPAAQAPSGQPALNG
-671 PFSPSPSGGQSG
+671 LTTPFPSAGQAG

-688 TPQVP
+688 TTQPQIAHP
-693 STQPAPFPP
+693 APIPPNGQPAPL
-702 HGQPVPFPP
+702 PP
-711 NGQAGPFPPN
+711 NGQAGPIPETPP
-721 GQSGPFPAGESPTLP
+721 QASSAQPPFPE
-736 KEHS
+736 EHT

>member
-6 GADPKIR
+6 GAAPKIR

-21 GQWRRLHPLSPLINA
+21 GQWRRLHPLSPLIKA

-41 ILLAIVLFQNT
+41 VLLAIVLFQNT
-52 NLFVNTLSSDYAHS
+52 NLFVNSLSSDYAHS

-138 LFGLGKIDIEVA
+138 VFGLGTIDIEVA
-150 GGAGSKVAFGYL
+150 GGAGSKVAFGFL
-162 KTQDLEDLRAEIL
+162 KTQELEDLRAEIL
-175 ARASGVFSDAMG
+175 ARASGVFSDATVA
-187 PQAGG
+187 QAGSF
-192 AALLHSVGAAVPGT
+192 APHHSKAGVPVPGT
-206 NAGYGQ
+206 NAGYGE
-212 GAPFSAGEPSHF
+212 GTP
-224 TASAP
+224 
-229 HGLNG
+229 L
-234 AAHPSPT
+234 
-241 APGGASLPVP
+241 P
-251 PAGSPSP
+251 PAGASSPSA
-258 LTPAGSP
+258 T
-265 SPFPPAGMT
+265 AGMT
-274 PRRFAPPAPERVLYK
+274 PRRFAPSAPERVLYK
-289 VPTGRLLAS
+289 VPSGRLLGS
-298 LMLTSG
+298 LILTSG
-304 VIVGV
+304 VFVGV

-320 VLIALI
+320 VLTTLI
-326 GAGGLSGGVGL
+326 GAGGLSGVVGL
-337 LPILLAMGAM
+337 LPILLAMGA
-347 IWKRFAGEF
+347 IVWKRFAGEF

-394 LLWRSLG
+394 LLWRWVG

-408 QAGFAAQNQQE
+408 QAGFAAQNQEE
-419 TKRGFSTDLLLPV
+419 TKKGFSTDLLLPV
-432 GTREDA
+432 GTRADA

-447 DLGVPDAQAFISAAL
+447 DLGVPDPQAFMSAAL
-462 NGTGEGAGFIPV
+462 DGTGEGVGFIPV

-488 RAAALTQTCL
+488 RAVALTQTCL
-498 VIRDGWLNWD
+498 VIRDGWLSWD

-520 KLRQGPLERRLS
+520 KLTQGPLERRLS
-532 LADMEA
+532 LADVEA

-550 HLDVSAAVALSEGMR
+550 HLDVSVAVALSEGLR

-603 LPSSTPPATMMAG
+603 LPSGAQSASSMAG
-616 GQSGV
+616 GQSRL
-621 YSQPGG
+621 YSQPGVIP
-627 MSSGLQSTPPM
+627 SAVQSPPLM
-638 PYTQGAQSMAYPQ
+638 PYPQ
-651 GGLPV
+651 GGQPMPYPQNGQPMPY
-656 FSPQG
+656 PQG
-661 DQPAAQAPNG
+661 GQPAAQAPSGQPALNG
-671 PFSPSPSGGQSG
+671 LTTPFPSAGQAG

-688 TPQVP
+688 TTQPQIAHP
-693 STQPAPFPP
+693 APIPPNGQPAPL
-702 HGQPVPFPP
+702 PP
-711 NGQAGPFPPN
+711 NGQAGPIPETPP
-721 GQSGPFPAGESPTLP
+721 QASSAQPPFPE
-736 KEHS
+736 EHT

>member
-6 GADPKIR
+6 GAAPKIR

-21 GQWRRLHPLSPLINA
+21 GQWRRLHPLSPLIKA

-41 ILLAIVLFQNT
+41 VLLAIVLFQNT
-52 NLFVNTLSSDYAHS
+52 NLFVNSLSSDYAHS

-138 LFGLGKIDIEVA
+138 VFGLGTIDIEVA
-150 GGAGSKVAFGYL
+150 GGAGSKVAFGFL
-162 KTQDLEDLRAEIL
+162 KTQELEDLRAEIL
-175 ARASGVFSDAMG
+175 ARASGVFSDATVA
-187 PQAGG
+187 QAGSF
-192 AALLHSVGAAVPGT
+192 APHHSKAGVPVPGT
-206 NAGYGQ
+206 NAGYGE
-212 GAPFSAGEPSHF
+212 GTP
-224 TASAP
+224 
-229 HGLNG
+229 L
-234 AAHPSPT
+234 
-241 APGGASLPVP
+241 P
-251 PAGSPSP
+251 PAGASSPSA
-258 LTPAGSP
+258 T
-265 SPFPPAGMT
+265 AGMT
-274 PRRFAPPAPERVLYK
+274 PRRFAPSAPERVLYK
-289 VPTGRLLAS
+289 VPSGRLLGS
-298 LMLTSG
+298 LILTSG
-304 VIVGV
+304 VFVGV

-320 VLIALI
+320 VLTTLI
-326 GAGGLSGGVGL
+326 GAGGLSGVVGL
-337 LPILLAMGAM
+337 LPILLAMGA
-347 IWKRFAGEF
+347 IVWKRFAGEF

-394 LLWRSLG
+394 LLWRWVG

-408 QAGFAAQNQQE
+408 QAGFAAQNQEE
-419 TKRGFSTDLLLPV
+419 TKKGFSTDLLLPV
-432 GTREDA
+432 GTRADA

-447 DLGVPDAQAFISAAL
+447 DLGVTDAQAFMSAAL
-462 NGTGEGAGFIPV
+462 DGTGEGVGFIPV

-488 RAAALTQTCL
+488 RAVALTQTCL
-498 VIRDGWLNWD
+498 VIRDGWLSWD

-520 KLRQGPLERRLS
+520 KLTQGPLERRLS
-532 LADMEA
+532 LADVEA

-550 HLDVSAAVALSEGMR
+550 HLDVSAAVALSEGLR

-603 LPSSTPPATMMAG
+603 LPSGAQSASSMAG
-616 GQSGV
+616 GQSRL
-621 YSQPGG
+621 YSQPGVIP
-627 MSSGLQSTPPM
+627 SAVQSPPLM
-638 PYTQGAQSMAYPQ
+638 PYPQ
-651 GGLPV
+651 GGQPMPYPQNGQPMPY
-656 FSPQG
+656 PQG
-661 DQPAAQAPNG
+661 GQPAAQAPSGQPALNG
-671 PFSPSPSGGQSG
+671 LTTPFPSAGQAG

-688 TPQVP
+688 TTQPQIAHP
-693 STQPAPFPP
+693 APIPPNGQPAPL
-702 HGQPVPFPP
+702 PP
-711 NGQAGPFPPN
+711 NGQAGPIPETPP
-721 GQSGPFPAGESPTLP
+721 QASSAQPPFPE
-736 KEHS
+736 EHT